1 MPKGPSKQPNNST
14 PVTVPTTS
22 NIAEVAKS
30 TADANKGVAV
40 PVLTNNIA
48 KDVSEQAKESKEASK
63 SITKDV
69 NSMMSDTKQVS
80 DQIAKKSDEVN
91 KSDKKSSNKSN
102 SVLATIST
110 VTHTLKEA
118 LKKIGSLKIKKS
130 QKKVTQ
136 VAFDLRD
143 MLDSIINVT
152 LDEDVVKMLY
162 DWKSMLEK
170 YDPQKPNSENSEKVE
185 GEMQQSEAQEN
196 LPFARLVN
204 SVVAI
209 FSCLNK
215 PIELINA
222 SKTGPIGV
230 MRFKVKT
237 AIMMGMIQDTIITAG
252 RMLGDEKVKGAITQ
266 IHEQSKIIPQALGC
280 LPTVISL
287 ASGDVEDDDSGGKGK
302 KGKSEG
308 GSDMSKIM
316 KYSATTILA
325 IHSLDKTSQRVIRL
339 LDSLRKVEDLDKLL
353 DQVPKLQNLM
363 KSTDTL
369 CADTIKTMSSLD
381 KLASKSIISRF
392 TTPIALGAIASYGGA
407 EKDAEGKETG
417 KRKLRGGIV
426 YHLKKI
432 QDSFSEINTSAISS
446 GIQKIQEIIDKI
458 QALYKSVHKLVVS
471 SVVISTLARV
481 YSKVIKLGFSRVRG
495 IIQDVANIFYPTNKE
510 VADAQTSE
518 DKTNEAPV
526 KVVENNELEMLKKT
540 YDPAKIDIVSVYF
553 DKLKILMENIM
564 PVVTQV
570 VKLGSMKKLI
580 LWGTDVFRAL
590 VTGIVDEAAELGKS
604 NTTKVLN
611 RAIINAKA
619 IGTFLWTLAKS
630 IFVLSTSVAMLVLTA
645 KLISSEWLSL
655 LLVGAF
661 MTGLLYAFYKL
672 ATADKLVNEGTKSL
686 TKLTIAVAV
695 LAGVVIALVLTSML
709 VRENWEG
716 LGYVALVLVGVVGV
730 VWALAAIHKKLG
742 QGVTSMHLIALG
754 VLILSLSVAVLCEVA
769 KTVAV
774 SWSSLGY
781 VAAVFGGVL
790 LATVILAATSNLIG
804 KGVIG
809 IIMISVGVLIL
820 SVAVGVLAGIA
831 SMITANW
838 EGFGYMAAT
847 LGIILGMFTLL
858 AVASPY
864 VLIASGVALVFSG
877 AALLLAG
884 AISAFVGLATK
895 LSKADIDTEGV
906 KKKTNSILNTFVG
919 KGGIVDII
927 DSIPILKLTRAT
939 IKTVQLSGIV
949 GCVGRMAKTLSK
961 IASLKFP
968 TEFDKNGKGTKY
980 HKMGANDFAEA
991 ASNGISIVSF
1001 FTAMFDDRPTTLTV
1015 GGKSV
1020 TIRPISMSALN
1031 KITLST
1037 RIKFGFLN
1045 GIVKSI
1051 GSMAST
1057 VASVA
1062 SLKVPIAWDKDGNP
1076 TEYEKI
1082 KDTDFTSAKERIVE
1096 LATFFTQ
1103 AIADASVTVQNVKK
1117 KNLKRIKLA
1126 LSAIEPVVGIV
1137 DTIKTLAEGT
1147 VPIYKEVNGQIEKD
1161 KDGNPVVTGYRRLS
1175 DWLPTAKTEIERN
1188 ITSIIT
1194 SVLDPISR
1202 ITSNDEMKKK
1212 LKAMKNFNEDYG
1224 ESIQDIINT
1233 VSSINASE
1241 KGAETF
1247 KKNVASVESLITKIN
1262 SADVSKLT
1270 RVRDMFKYISELSKS
1285 LNGNIDKLAKTI
1297 NDNLVVTLK
1306 DLKEVLEEV
1315 NETLDVDKGV
1325 KITQPTVANKAT
1337 PSNNNKKITA
1347 PTKPTVD
1354 VDALARKL
1362 DTVITQLNKLSGTI
1376 TTSGPQRAL
1385 KVTF

>member
-69 NSMMSDTKQVS
+69 SSMMSDTKQVS

-110 VTHTLKEA
+110 VTHTLEEA
-118 LKKIGSLKIKKS
+118 LKQIDSLNIKES
-130 QKKVTQ
+130 QNKVAQ
-136 VAFDLRD
+136 VAYDLRD
-143 MLDSIINVT
+143 LLDSIINIT
-152 LDEDVVKMLY
+152 LDESLIEMLN
-162 DWKSMLEK
+162 DWKNMLEK
-170 YDPQKPNSENSEKVE
+170 YDPQKPNSGDVEKE
-185 GEMQQSEAQEN
+185 LQQSEASEN
-196 LPFARLVN
+196 LPFARLIN
-204 SVVAI
+204 SIVAV

-222 SKTGPIGV
+222 SKTGPVGV
-230 MRFKVKT
+230 MKFKIKT
-237 AIMMGMIQDTIITAG
+237 AIMMGMISDTIVATG
-252 RMLGDEKVKGAITQ
+252 NMLSDKKVKSAIKQ
-266 IHEQSKIIPQALGC
+266 IHKQAEIIPQALEC
-280 LPTVISL
+280 LPTIVDL
-287 ASGDVEDDDSGGKGK
+287 ASGETNKDSKGN
-302 KGKSEG
+302 SA
-308 GSDMSKIM
+308 MKIM
-316 KYSATTILA
+316 KHSATTILA
-325 IHSLDKTSQRVIRL
+325 IRALKRSSQRIIGL
-339 LDSLRKVEDLDKLL
+339 LDSIRKVKDLDKLTR
-353 DQVPKLQNLM
+353 QVPKLQNLM
-363 KSTDTL
+363 ISTDTL
-369 CADTIKTMSSLD
+369 CVDATKTLSSLN
-381 KLASKSIISRF
+381 KLAGKSIVSRL
-392 TTPIALGAIASYGGA
+392 TTPIALGAIARYSGM
-407 EKDAEGKETG
+407 ERDDEGNETG
-417 KRKLRGGIV
+417 KKRLRGGIV
-426 YHLKKI
+426 YYLKKI
-432 QDSFSEINTSAISS
+432 QDSFTEINTSIISS
-446 GIQKIQEIIDKI
+446 GIQKIHKVIDNV
-458 QALYKSVHKLVVS
+458 QALYKSIHKLVVS
-471 SVVISTLARV
+471 SVVISTLAKV
-481 YSKVIKLGFSRVRG
+481 YSKVIKVGFSKVRG

-510 VADAQTSE
+510 VADAQTNE

-540 YDPAKIDIVSVYF
+540 YNPTKIGIVAVYF
-553 DKLKILMENIM
+553 DKLKVLIKNIVPTM
-564 PVVTQV
+564 IQV
-570 VKLGSMKKLI
+570 AKLGFMKRLVKR
-580 LWGTDVFRAL
+580 GTAAFRAL
-590 VTGIVDEAAELGKS
+590 VTGISEEAAELGKP

-611 RAIINAKA
+611 RAIVNAKS

-630 IFVLSTSVAMLVLTA
+630 IFVLSASVAMLVLTA
-645 KLISSEWLSL
+645 NMISSEWLSL

-661 MTGLLYAFYKL
+661 MTGLLYVFYKL
-672 ATADKLVNEGTKSL
+672 ATVDKLVNEGTKSL
-686 TKLTIAVAV
+686 TKLSLAVVV
-695 LAGVVIALVLTSML
+695 LAGTVTILVLTSML
-709 VRENWEG
+709 VRESWES
-716 LGYVALVLVGVVGV
+716 LGYVAAVFGGVLLVTL
-730 VWALAAIHKKLG
+730 ALAAAHKWFGK
-742 QGVTSMHLIALG
+742 GVESMLLVSLG
-754 VLILSLSVAVLCEVA
+754 VLILSLSVAVLCEIA

-790 LATVILAATSNLIG
+790 LATFILAATSNLIG

-838 EGFGYMAAT
+838 EGFGYMSAT
-847 LGIILGMFTLL
+847 LGIILGLFTLL

-884 AISAFVGLATK
+884 AIGAFVGLATK
-895 LSKADIDTEGV
+895 LSKAEIDTEGV

-968 TEFDKNGKGTKY
+968 TAFDKNGKGTKY
-980 HKMGANDFAEA
+980 HEMGANDFAEA

-1051 GSMAST
+1051 GGMAST

-1096 LATFFTQ
+1096 LATFFTK
-1103 AIADASVTVQNVKK
+1103 AIADASVTVENVKK

-1212 LKAMKNFNEDYG
+1212 LTAMKDFNGDYG

-1347 PTKPTVD
+1347 PAKPTVD

>member
-14 PVTVPTTS
+14 PVTIPTTS

-40 PVLTNNIA
+40 PILTNNIA

-69 NSMMSDTKQVS
+69 SSMMSDTKQVS

-110 VTHTLKEA
+110 VTHTLEEA
-118 LKKIGSLKIKKS
+118 LKQIDSLNIKES
-130 QKKVTQ
+130 QNKVAQ
-136 VAFDLRD
+136 VAYDLRD
-143 MLDSIINVT
+143 LLDSIINVT
-152 LDEDVVKMLY
+152 LDESLIEMLN
-162 DWKSMLEK
+162 DWKNMLEK
-170 YDPQKPNSENSEKVE
+170 YDPQKPNSGDVEKE
-185 GEMQQSEAQEN
+185 LQQSEASEN
-196 LPFARLVN
+196 LPFARLIN
-204 SVVAI
+204 SIVAV

-222 SKTGPIGV
+222 SKTGPAGV
-230 MRFKVKT
+230 MKFKIKT
-237 AIMMGMIQDTIITAG
+237 AIMMGMISDTIVATG
-252 RMLGDEKVKGAITQ
+252 NMLSDKKVKSAIKQ
-266 IHEQSKIIPQALGC
+266 IHKQAEIIPQALEC
-280 LPTVISL
+280 LPTIVDL
-287 ASGDVEDDDSGGKGK
+287 ASGETNKDSKGN
-302 KGKSEG
+302 SA
-308 GSDMSKIM
+308 MKIM
-316 KYSATTILA
+316 KHSATTILA
-325 IHSLDKTSQRVIRL
+325 IRALKRSSQRIIGL
-339 LDSLRKVEDLDKLL
+339 LDSIRKVKDLDKLTR
-353 DQVPKLQNLM
+353 QVPKLQSLM
-363 KSTDTL
+363 ISTDAL
-369 CADTIKTMSSLD
+369 CADTTKTLSSLN
-381 KLASKSIISRF
+381 KLAGKSIVSRL
-392 TTPIALGAIASYGGA
+392 TTPIALGAIARYSGM
-407 EKDAEGKETG
+407 EKDDEGNETG

-426 YHLKKI
+426 YYLKKI
-432 QDSFSEINTSAISS
+432 QDSFTEINTSIISS
-446 GIQKIQEIIDKI
+446 GIQKIHKVIDNV
-458 QALYKSVHKLVVS
+458 QALYKSIHKLVVS
-471 SVVISTLARV
+471 SVVISTLAKV
-481 YSKVIKLGFSRVRG
+481 YSKVIKVGFSKVRG

-540 YDPAKIDIVSVYF
+540 YNPTKIGIVAVYF
-553 DKLKILMENIM
+553 DKLKVLIKNIVPTM
-564 PVVTQV
+564 IQV
-570 VKLGSMKKLI
+570 AKLGFMKRLVKR
-580 LWGTDVFRAL
+580 GTAAFRAL
-590 VTGIVDEAAELGKS
+590 VTGIAEEAAELGKP

-611 RAIINAKA
+611 RAIVNAKS

-630 IFVLSTSVAMLVLTA
+630 ILVLSASVAMLVLTA
-645 KLISSEWLSL
+645 NMISSEWLSL

-661 MTGLLYAFYKL
+661 MTGLLYVFYKL
-672 ATADKLVNEGTKSL
+672 AIADKLVNEGTKSL
-686 TKLTIAVAV
+686 TKLSLAVVV
-695 LAGVVIALVLTSML
+695 LAGTVTILVLTSML
-709 VRENWEG
+709 VRESWES
-716 LGYVALVLVGVVGV
+716 LGYVAAVLGGVLLVTL
-730 VWALAAIHKKLG
+730 ALAAAHKWFGK
-742 QGVTSMHLIALG
+742 GVESMVLVSLG
-754 VLILSLSVAVLCEVA
+754 VLILSLSVAVLCEIA

-831 SMITANW
+831 SLITANW
-838 EGFGYMAAT
+838 EGFGYMSAT
-847 LGIILGMFTLL
+847 LGIILGLFTLL

-884 AISAFVGLATK
+884 AIGAFVGLATK
-895 LSKADIDTEGV
+895 LSKAEIDTEGV

-1051 GSMAST
+1051 GGMAST

-1076 TEYEKI
+1076 TEYEKLN
-1082 KDTDFTSAKERIVE
+1082 DTDFTSAKERIAE
-1096 LATFFTQ
+1096 LATFFTR
-1103 AIADASVTVQNVKK
+1103 AIADASVAVENVKK

-1161 KDGNPVVTGYRRLS
+1161 KDGNPVVTGYRKLS

-1212 LKAMKNFNEDYG
+1212 LSAMKDFNGEYG

>member
-110 VTHTLKEA
+110 VTNTLEEA
-118 LKKIGSLKIKKS
+118 LKQIDSLNIKES
-130 QKKVTQ
+130 QNKVAQ
-136 VAFDLRD
+136 VAYDLRD
-143 MLDSIINVT
+143 LLDSIINVT
-152 LDEDVVKMLY
+152 LDESLIEMLN
-162 DWKSMLEK
+162 DWKNMLEK
-170 YDPQKPNSENSEKVE
+170 YDPQKPNSGDVEKE
-185 GEMQQSEAQEN
+185 LQQSEASEN
-196 LPFARLVN
+196 LPFARLIN
-204 SVVAI
+204 SIVAV

-222 SKTGPIGV
+222 SKTGPAGV
-230 MRFKVKT
+230 MKFKIKT
-237 AIMMGMIQDTIITAG
+237 AIMMGMISDTIVATG
-252 RMLGDEKVKGAITQ
+252 NMLSDKKVKDAIKQ
-266 IHEQSKIIPQALGC
+266 IHKQAEIIPQALEC
-280 LPTVISL
+280 LPTIVDL
-287 ASGDVEDDDSGGKGK
+287 ASGESSKS
-302 KGKSEG
+302 SEG
-308 GSDMSKIM
+308 SSAMKIM
-316 KYSATTILA
+316 KHSATTILA
-325 IHSLDKTSQRVIRL
+325 IRALKRSSQRIIGL
-339 LDSLRKVEDLDKLL
+339 LDSIRKVKDLDKLTR
-353 DQVPKLQNLM
+353 QVPKLQSLM
-363 KSTDTL
+363 VATDALCVDTTKTL
-369 CADTIKTMSSLD
+369 SSLN
-381 KLASKSIISRF
+381 KLAGKSIVSRL
-392 TTPIALGAIASYGGA
+392 TTPIALGAIARYSGM
-407 EKDAEGKETG
+407 EKDDEGNETS

-426 YHLKKI
+426 YYLKKI
-432 QDSFSEINTSAISS
+432 QDSFTEINTSIISS
-446 GIQKIQEIIDKI
+446 GIQKIHKVIDNV
-458 QALYKSVHKLVVS
+458 QQLYKSIHKLVVS
-471 SVVISTLARV
+471 SVVISTLAKV
-481 YSKVIKLGFSRVRG
+481 YSKVIKVGFSKVRG

-540 YDPAKIDIVSVYF
+540 YNPAKIGIVAVYF
-553 DKLKILMENIM
+553 DKLKVLIKNIVPTM
-564 PVVTQV
+564 TQIA
-570 VKLGSMKKLI
+570 KLGFMKRLVKR
-580 LWGTDVFRAL
+580 GTAAFRAL
-590 VTGIVDEAAELGKS
+590 VTGISEEAAELGKP
-604 NTTKVLN
+604 NTNKVLN
-611 RAIINAKA
+611 RAIVNAKV
-619 IGTFLWTLAKS
+619 IGTFLWTLSKS
-630 IFVLSTSVAMLVLTA
+630 ILVLSASVVLLVLTA

-655 LLVGAF
+655 LVVGAF

-672 ATADKLVNEGTKSL
+672 ATTSKIINKGTKSL
-686 TKLTIAVAV
+686 TKLSLAVMV
-695 LAGVVIALVLTSML
+695 LAGTVTILVLTSML

-730 VWALAAIHKKLG
+730 VWTLAAIHKKLG

-754 VLILSLSVAVLCEVA
+754 VLILSLSVAVLCEIA

-781 VAAVFGGVL
+781 VAAVLGGVL
-790 LATVILAATSNLIG
+790 LVTLALAAIHKKLG
-804 KGVIG
+804 QGVIG

-877 AALLLAG
+877 TALLLAG
-884 AISAFVGLATK
+884 AIGAFVGLATK
-895 LSKADIDTEGV
+895 LSKAEIDTEGV

-991 ASNGISIVSF
+991 ASNGISVVSF

-1212 LKAMKNFNEDYG
+1212 LKAMKDFNGDYG

>member
-69 NSMMSDTKQVS
+69 SSMMSDTKQVS

-110 VTHTLKEA
+110 VTNTLKEA

-162 DWKSMLEK
+162 DWKNMLEK
-170 YDPQKPNSENSEKVE
+170 YDPQKPNSEKVE

-204 SVVAI
+204 SVVAV

-230 MRFKVKT
+230 MKFKVKT

-252 RMLGDEKVKGAITQ
+252 RMLGDEKVKSAITQ

-287 ASGDVEDDDSGGKGK
+287 ASGDVEDDDGGGKGK
-302 KGKSEG
+302 KGKDSKGG
-308 GSDMSKIM
+308 GSDISKIM
-316 KYSATTILA
+316 KYSATVYLA

-339 LDSLRKVEDLDKLL
+339 LDSLRKVEDLDKLI

-363 KSTDTL
+363 KSTDAL
-369 CADTIKTMSSLD
+369 CVDTIKTMSSLD

-392 TTPIALGAIASYGGA
+392 TTPIALGAIASYGGM

-458 QALYKSVHKLVVS
+458 QTLYKSVHKLVVS

-540 YDPAKIDIVSVYF
+540 YDPAKVDIVSVYF
-553 DKLKILMENIM
+553 DKLKILMKNIM

-580 LWGTDVFRAL
+580 LWGTGAFISL
-590 VTGIVDEAAELGKS
+590 VNGITIKAAKLGSPLKTGIFI
-604 NTTKVLN
+604 
-611 RAIINAKA
+611 RAIANAKM
-619 IGTFLWTLAKS
+619 ISLFLWTLSKS
-630 IFVLSTSVAMLVLTA
+630 IFVLATSVAMLVLTA
-645 KLISSEWLSL
+645 KLIGSELDSL
-655 LLVGAF
+655 LLVGLF
-661 MTGLLYAFYKL
+661 FGGVLYGFYQL
-672 ATADKLVNEGTKSL
+672 ATTSKIIGMGLRTI
-686 TKLTIAVAV
+686 TKLTTAVAV

-730 VWALAAIHKKLG
+730 AWALAAIHKKLG

-754 VLILSLSVAVLCEVA
+754 VLILSLAVAVLCEVA

-790 LATVILAATSNLIG
+790 LATVILAAASKWIG

-831 SMITANW
+831 SLITANW

-847 LGIILGMFTLL
+847 LGIILGLFTLL

-884 AISAFVGLATK
+884 AIGAFVGLATK
-895 LSKADIDTEGV
+895 LSKAEIDTEGV

-968 TEFDKNGKGTKY
+968 TAFDKNGRGTKY
-980 HKMGANDFAEA
+980 HEMGANDFAEA

-1051 GSMAST
+1051 GGMAST

-1076 TEYEKI
+1076 TEYKKI
-1082 KDTDFTSAKERIVE
+1082 SDTDFTSAKERIAE
-1096 LATFFTQ
+1096 LTTFFTK

-1194 SVLDPISR
+1194 SVLDPISN

-1212 LKAMKNFNEDYG
+1212 LKAMKDFNGEYG

-1315 NETLDVDKGV
+1315 NDTIDADKGV

>member
-1 MPKGPSKQPNNST
+1 M
-14 PVTVPTTS
+14 TVPTTS

-40 PVLTNNIA
+40 PILTNNIA

-110 VTHTLKEA
+110 VTNTLEEA
-118 LKKIGSLKIKKS
+118 LKQIDSLDIKGS
-130 QKKVTQ
+130 QKKVAQ
-136 VAFDLRD
+136 VAYDLRD
-143 MLDSIINVT
+143 LLDSIINVV
-152 LDEDVVKMLY
+152 LDESLIEMLN
-162 DWKSMLEK
+162 DWENMLEK
-170 YDPQKPNSENSEKVE
+170 YDPQKPNSGDIEKE
-185 GEMQQSEAQEN
+185 LQQSEASEN
-196 LPFARLVN
+196 LPFARLIN
-204 SVVAI
+204 SIVAV

-222 SKTGPIGV
+222 SKTGPAGV
-230 MRFKVKT
+230 MKFKIKT
-237 AIMMGMIQDTIITAG
+237 AIMMGMISDTIVATG
-252 RMLGDEKVKGAITQ
+252 NMLSDKKVKGAIAQ
-266 IHEQSKIIPQALGC
+266 IHEQSKIIPQALEC
-280 LPTVISL
+280 LPTLVDL
-287 ASGDVEDDDSGGKGK
+287 ASGESSNGGKG
-302 KGKSEG
+302 GSE
-308 GSDMSKIM
+308 MKIM
-316 KYSATTILA
+316 RYSATTILA
-325 IHSLDKTSQRVIRL
+325 IQALNRSSQRIIGL
-339 LDSLRKVEDLDKLL
+339 LDSIRKVENLDKLTR
-353 DQVPKLQNLM
+353 QVPKLQNLM
-363 KSTDTL
+363 VATDALCTDT
-369 CADTIKTMSSLD
+369 TKTLSSLN
-381 KLASKSIISRF
+381 KLAGRSIISRL
-392 TTPIALGAIASYGGA
+392 TTPIALGAIARYSGM
-407 EKDAEGKETG
+407 EKDDEGNETS

-432 QDSFSEINTSAISS
+432 QDSFSEINTSIISS
-446 GIQKIQEIIDKI
+446 GIQKIQGVIDNI
-458 QALYKSVHKLVVS
+458 QQLYKSIHKLVVS
-471 SVVISTLARV
+471 SVVISTLAKV
-481 YSKVIKLGFSRVRG
+481 YSKVIKVGFSKVRG

-510 VADAQTSE
+510 VADAQTNE
-518 DKTNEAPV
+518 DKTNEAPI
-526 KVVENNELEMLKKT
+526 KVVENNEIEMLKKT
-540 YDPAKIDIVSVYF
+540 YDPAKIGIVAVYF
-553 DKLKILMENIM
+553 DKLKVLMKNIVPTM
-564 PVVTQV
+564 TQIA
-570 VKLGSMKKLI
+570 KLGFMKRLVKRGI
-580 LWGTDVFRAL
+580 DAFRAL
-590 VTGIVDEAAELGKS
+590 VTGIAAEAAELGKP
-604 NTTKVLN
+604 NTSKVLN
-611 RAIINAKA
+611 RAIVNAKA
-619 IGTFLWTLAKS
+619 IGTFLWTLSKS
-630 IFVLSTSVAMLVLTA
+630 ILVLSASVVLLVLTA
-645 KLISSEWLSL
+645 NLISSEWLSL

-672 ATADKLVNEGTKSL
+672 ATAKKLVNEGMKSL
-686 TKLTIAVAV
+686 SKLSLAVVV
-695 LAGVVIALVLTSML
+695 LAGTVTILVLTSML
-709 VRENWEG
+709 VRESWES
-716 LGYVALVLVGVVGV
+716 LGYVAAVLGGVLIVTLALVAAHKWFGKGVESMVLV
-730 VWALAAIHKKLG
+730 
-742 QGVTSMHLIALG
+742 SLG

-781 VAAVFGGVL
+781 VAVVFGGVL
-790 LATVILAATSNLIG
+790 LATVILAATSNLIS

-838 EGFGYMAAT
+838 EGFGYMSAT
-847 LGIILGMFTLL
+847 LGIILGLFTLL

-884 AISAFVGLATK
+884 AIGAFVGLATK
-895 LSKADIDTEGV
+895 LSKAEIDTEGV

-949 GCVGRMAKTLSK
+949 GCVGRMAKTLSE

-968 TEFDKNGKGTKY
+968 TEFDNNGRGTKY

-1051 GSMAST
+1051 GGMAST

-1076 TEYEKI
+1076 TEYKKI
-1082 KDTDFTSAKERIVE
+1082 SDTDFTSAKERIVE
-1096 LATFFTQ
+1096 LATFFTK

-1212 LKAMKNFNEDYG
+1212 LKAMKDFNGEYG

>member
-69 NSMMSDTKQVS
+69 SSMMSDTKQVS

-170 YDPQKPNSENSEKVE
+170 YDPQKPNSEKVE
-185 GEMQQSEAQEN
+185 GELQQSEAQEN

-204 SVVAI
+204 SVIAV

-230 MRFKVKT
+230 MKFKVKT
-237 AIMMGMIQDTIITAG
+237 AIMMGMISDTIVATG
-252 RMLGDEKVKGAITQ
+252 NMLSDKKVKDAITQ

-280 LPTVISL
+280 LPTMISL
-287 ASGDVEDDDSGGKGK
+287 ASGDVEDDDSGSKGK
-302 KGKSEG
+302 KGKGEG
-308 GSDMSKIM
+308 VSDMSKIM
-316 KYSATTILA
+316 KYSATVYLA
-325 IHSLDKTSQRVIRL
+325 IYSLDKTSQRVIRL
-339 LDSLRKVEDLDKLL
+339 LDSLRKVEDLDKLTG
-353 DQVPKLQNLM
+353 QVPKLQNLM
-363 KSTDTL
+363 KSTDAL
-369 CADTIKTMSSLD
+369 CMDTIKTMSSLD

-417 KRKLRGGIV
+417 KRRLRGGIV

-432 QDSFSEINTSAISS
+432 QDSFTEINTSAISS

-458 QALYKSVHKLVVS
+458 QTLYKSVHKLVVS

-481 YSKVIKLGFSRVRG
+481 YSKVIKVGFSRVRG

-510 VADAQTSE
+510 VADAQTNE

-553 DKLKILMENIM
+553 DKLKILMKNII

-580 LWGTDVFRAL
+580 LWGTGAFISL
-590 VTGIVDEAAELGKS
+590 VNGITIKAAKLGSPLKTGIFI
-604 NTTKVLN
+604 
-611 RAIINAKA
+611 RAIANAKM
-619 IGTFLWTLAKS
+619 ISLFLWTLSKS
-630 IFVLSTSVAMLVLTA
+630 IFVLSVSVAMLVLTA
-645 KLISSEWLSL
+645 KLISSELDSL
-655 LLVGAF
+655 LLVGLF
-661 MTGLLYAFYKL
+661 FGGVLYGFYQL
-672 ATADKLVNEGTKSL
+672 ATTSKIIGIGLRTI
-686 TKLTIAVAV
+686 TKLTTAVAV

-742 QGVTSMHLIALG
+742 QGITSMHLIALG

-790 LATVILAATSNLIG
+790 LATFILAATSNLIG

-838 EGFGYMAAT
+838 EGFGYMTAT
-847 LGIILGMFTLL
+847 LGIILGLFTLL

-884 AISAFVGLATK
+884 AIGAFVGLATK
-895 LSKADIDTEGV
+895 LSKAEIDTEGV

-968 TEFDKNGKGTKY
+968 TAFDKNGKGTKY

-1037 RIKFGFLN
+1037 RIKFGLLN

-1051 GSMAST
+1051 GGMAST

-1076 TEYEKI
+1076 TQYEKI
-1082 KDTDFTSAKERIVE
+1082 NDTDFTSAKERIAE
-1096 LATFFTQ
+1096 LATFFTK

-1194 SVLDPISR
+1194 SVLDPISN
-1202 ITSNDEMKKK
+1202 ITSNSDMKKK

>member
-40 PVLTNNIA
+40 PILTNNIA

-110 VTHTLKEA
+110 VTNTLEEA
-118 LKKIGSLKIKKS
+118 LKQIDSLDIKGS
-130 QKKVTQ
+130 QKKVAQ
-136 VAFDLRD
+136 VAYDLRD
-143 MLDSIINVT
+143 LLDSIINVV
-152 LDEDVVKMLY
+152 LDESLIEMLN
-162 DWKSMLEK
+162 DWENMLEK
-170 YDPQKPNSENSEKVE
+170 YDPQKPNSGDIEKE
-185 GEMQQSEAQEN
+185 LQQSEASEN
-196 LPFARLVN
+196 LPFARLIN
-204 SVVAI
+204 SIVAV

-222 SKTGPIGV
+222 SKTGPAGV
-230 MRFKVKT
+230 MKFKIKT
-237 AIMMGMIQDTIITAG
+237 AIMMGMISDTIVATG
-252 RMLGDEKVKGAITQ
+252 NMLSDKKVKGAIKQ
-266 IHEQSKIIPQALGC
+266 IHKQAEIIPQALEC
-280 LPTVISL
+280 LPTLVDL
-287 ASGDVEDDDSGGKGK
+287 ASGETNKDSKGN
-302 KGKSEG
+302 SA
-308 GSDMSKIM
+308 MKIM
-316 KYSATTILA
+316 KHSATTILA
-325 IHSLDKTSQRVIRL
+325 IQALKRSSQRIIGL
-339 LDSLRKVEDLDKLL
+339 LDSIRKVENLDKLTR
-353 DQVPKLQNLM
+353 QVPKLQNLM
-363 KSTDTL
+363 VATDALCVDTTKTL
-369 CADTIKTMSSLD
+369 SSLD
-381 KLASKSIISRF
+381 KLAGKSIISRL
-392 TTPIALGAIASYGGA
+392 TTPIALGAIARYGSM
-407 EKDAEGKETG
+407 EDDEGNETG

-432 QDSFSEINTSAISS
+432 QDSFSEINTSIISS
-446 GIQKIQEIIDKI
+446 GIQKIQGVIDSI
-458 QALYKSVHKLVVS
+458 QQLYKSIHKLLAS
-471 SVVISTLARV
+471 SVVISTLAKV
-481 YSKVIKLGFSRVRG
+481 YSKVIKLGFSKVRG

-510 VADAQTSE
+510 VADAQTNE
-518 DKTNEAPV
+518 DKTNEAPI
-526 KVVENNELEMLKKT
+526 KVVENNEIEMLKKT
-540 YDPAKIDIVSVYF
+540 YDPAKIGIVAVYF
-553 DKLKILMENIM
+553 DKLKVLMKNIVPTM
-564 PVVTQV
+564 TQIA
-570 VKLGSMKKLI
+570 KLGFMKRLVKRGI
-580 LWGTDVFRAL
+580 DAFRAL
-590 VTGIVDEAAELGKS
+590 VTGIAAEAAELGKP
-604 NTTKVLN
+604 NTSKVLN
-611 RAIINAKA
+611 RAIVNAKA
-619 IGTFLWTLAKS
+619 IGTFLWTLSKS
-630 IFVLSTSVAMLVLTA
+630 ILVLSASVVLLVLTA
-645 KLISSEWLSL
+645 NLISSEWLSL

-672 ATADKLVNEGTKSL
+672 ATAKKLVNEGMKSL
-686 TKLTIAVAV
+686 SKLSLAVVV
-695 LAGVVIALVLTSML
+695 LAGTVTILVLTSML
-709 VRENWEG
+709 VRESWES
-716 LGYVALVLVGVVGV
+716 LGYVAAVLGGVLIVTL
-730 VWALAAIHKKLG
+730 ALAAAHKWFGK
-742 QGVTSMHLIALG
+742 GVESMVLVSLG

-781 VAAVFGGVL
+781 VAVVFGGVL
-790 LATVILAATSNLIG
+790 LATVILAATSNLIS

-838 EGFGYMAAT
+838 EGFGYMSAT
-847 LGIILGMFTLL
+847 LGIILGLFTLL

-884 AISAFVGLATK
+884 AIGAFVGLATK
-895 LSKADIDTEGV
+895 LSKAEIDTEGV

-968 TEFDKNGKGTKY
+968 TEFDNNGRGTKY

-1051 GSMAST
+1051 GGMAST

-1062 SLKVPIAWDKDGNP
+1062 SLKVPIAWDRDGNP
-1076 TEYEKI
+1076 TQYEKI
-1082 KDTDFTSAKERIVE
+1082 NDTDFTSAKERIVE
-1096 LATFFTQ
+1096 LATFFTK

-1212 LKAMKNFNEDYG
+1212 LSAMKDFNGEYG

-1270 RVRDMFKYISELSKS
+1270 RVRDMFKYISQLSKS

>member
-30 TADANKGVAV
+30 TADANKGVVV

-48 KDVSEQAKESKEASK
+48 KGVSEQAKESKEASK

-110 VTHTLKEA
+110 VTNTLEEA
-118 LKKIGSLKIKKS
+118 LKQIDSLDIKGS
-130 QKKVTQ
+130 QKKVAQ
-136 VAFDLRD
+136 VAYDLRD
-143 MLDSIINVT
+143 LLDSIINVV
-152 LDEDVVKMLY
+152 LDESVIEMLN
-162 DWKSMLEK
+162 DWENMLEK
-170 YDPQKPNSENSEKVE
+170 YDPQKPNSGDVEKE
-185 GEMQQSEAQEN
+185 LQQSEASEN
-196 LPFARLVN
+196 LPFARLIN
-204 SVVAI
+204 SIVAV

-222 SKTGPIGV
+222 SKTGPAGV
-230 MRFKVKT
+230 MKFKIKT
-237 AIMMGMIQDTIITAG
+237 AIMMGMISDTIVATG
-252 RMLGDEKVKGAITQ
+252 NMLSDKKVKSAIKQ
-266 IHEQSKIIPQALGC
+266 IHKQAEIIPQALEC
-280 LPTVISL
+280 LPAIVDL
-287 ASGDVEDDDSGGKGK
+287 ASGESSKDSKGN
-302 KGKSEG
+302 SA
-308 GSDMSKIM
+308 MKIM
-316 KYSATTILA
+316 KHSTTTILA
-325 IHSLDKTSQRVIRL
+325 IRALKSSSQRIIGL
-339 LDSLRKVEDLDKLL
+339 LDSIRKVKDLDKLTR
-353 DQVPKLQNLM
+353 QVPKLQSLM
-363 KSTDTL
+363 ISTDALCTDTTKTL
-369 CADTIKTMSSLD
+369 SSLN
-381 KLASKSIISRF
+381 KLAGKSIISRL
-392 TTPIALGAIASYGGA
+392 TTPIALGAIARYGGM
-407 EKDAEGKETG
+407 EEDDEGNETG
-417 KRKLRGGIV
+417 KRKLRGGII

-432 QDSFSEINTSAISS
+432 QDSFSEISTSIISS
-446 GIQKIQEIIDKI
+446 GIQKIQGVIDNI
-458 QALYKSVHKLVVS
+458 QLLYKSIHKLVAS
-471 SVVISTLARV
+471 SIVISTLARV
-481 YSKVIKLGFSRVRG
+481 YSKVIKVGFSKVRG

-510 VADAQTSE
+510 VADAQTNE
-518 DKTNEAPV
+518 DKVNEAPV

-540 YDPAKIDIVSVYF
+540 YDPAKIGIVAVYF
-553 DKLKILMENIM
+553 DKLKVLMKNIVPTM
-564 PVVTQV
+564 TQIA
-570 VKLGSMKKLI
+570 KLGFMKRLVKR
-580 LWGTDVFRAL
+580 GVDAFRAL

-611 RAIINAKA
+611 RAIVNAKA
-619 IGTFLWTLAKS
+619 IGTFLWTLSKS
-630 IFVLSTSVAMLVLTA
+630 ILVLSTSVAMLVLTA
-645 KLISSEWLSL
+645 NLISSEWLSL

-686 TKLTIAVAV
+686 TKLSLAVMV
-695 LAGVVIALVLTSML
+695 LAGTVTILVLTSIL
-709 VRENWEG
+709 VRESWES
-716 LGYVALVLVGVVGV
+716 LGYVAAVLGGVLLITL
-730 VWALAAIHKKLG
+730 ALAAAHKWFGK
-742 QGVTSMHLIALG
+742 GVESMVLVSLG
-754 VLILSLSVAVLCEVA
+754 VLILSLSVAILCEIA

-790 LATVILAATSNLIG
+790 LATFILAATSNLIG

-838 EGFGYMAAT
+838 EGFGYMTAT
-847 LGIILGMFTLL
+847 LGIILGLFTLL

-884 AISAFVGLATK
+884 AIGAFVGLATK

-1051 GSMAST
+1051 GGMAST

-1194 SVLDPISR
+1194 SVLDPISN
-1202 ITSNDEMKKK
+1202 ITSNSDMKKK
-1212 LKAMKNFNEDYG
+1212 LKAMKDFNEDYG

>member
-40 PVLTNNIA
+40 PILTNNIA

-110 VTHTLKEA
+110 VTNTLEEA
-118 LKKIGSLKIKKS
+118 LKQIDSLDIKGS
-130 QKKVTQ
+130 QKKVAQ
-136 VAFDLRD
+136 VAYDLRD
-143 MLDSIINVT
+143 LLDSIINVV
-152 LDEDVVKMLY
+152 LDESLIEMLN
-162 DWKSMLEK
+162 DWENMLEK
-170 YDPQKPNSENSEKVE
+170 YDPQKPNSGDVEKE
-185 GEMQQSEAQEN
+185 LQQSEASEN
-196 LPFARLVN
+196 LPFARLIN
-204 SVVAI
+204 SIVAV

-222 SKTGPIGV
+222 SKTGPAGV
-230 MRFKVKT
+230 MKFKIKT
-237 AIMMGMIQDTIITAG
+237 AIMMGMISDTIVATG
-252 RMLGDEKVKGAITQ
+252 NMLSDKKVKSAIKQ
-266 IHEQSKIIPQALGC
+266 IHKQAEIIPQALEC
-280 LPTVISL
+280 LPTLVDL
-287 ASGDVEDDDSGGKGK
+287 ASGESSSGGKGN
-302 KGKSEG
+302 SV
-308 GSDMSKIM
+308 MKIM
-316 KYSATTILA
+316 RYSATTILA
-325 IHSLDKTSQRVIRL
+325 IQALKSSSQRIIGL
-339 LDSLRKVEDLDKLL
+339 LDSIRKVENLDKLTR
-353 DQVPKLQNLM
+353 QVPKLQNLM
-363 KSTDTL
+363 VATDALCVDTTKTL
-369 CADTIKTMSSLD
+369 SSLD
-381 KLASKSIISRF
+381 KLAGKSIISRL
-392 TTPIALGAIASYGGA
+392 TTPIALGAIARYGSM
-407 EKDAEGKETG
+407 EDDEGNETG

-432 QDSFSEINTSAISS
+432 QDSFSEISASVISS
-446 GIQKIQEIIDKI
+446 GIQKIRGVIDNI
-458 QALYKSVHKLVVS
+458 QQLYKSIHKLVAS
-471 SVVISTLARV
+471 SVVISTLAKV
-481 YSKVIKLGFSRVRG
+481 YSKVIKVGFSKVRG

-510 VADAQTSE
+510 VADAQTNE

-540 YDPAKIDIVSVYF
+540 YDPTKIGIVAVYF
-553 DKLKILMENIM
+553 DKLKVLMKNIVPTM
-564 PVVTQV
+564 TQIA
-570 VKLGSMKKLI
+570 KLGFMKRLVKR
-580 LWGTDVFRAL
+580 GVDAFRAL
-590 VTGIVDEAAELGKS
+590 VTGIANEAAELGKP

-611 RAIINAKA
+611 RAIVNAKA
-619 IGTFLWTLAKS
+619 IGTFLWTLSKS
-630 IFVLSTSVAMLVLTA
+630 ILVLSASVVLLVLTA
-645 KLISSEWLSL
+645 SLISSEWLSL

-672 ATADKLVNEGTKSL
+672 ATTNKVINEGVKSL
-686 TKLTIAVAV
+686 TKLSLAVVV
-695 LAGVVIALVLTSML
+695 LAGAVTILVLTSML
-709 VRENWEG
+709 VRESWES
-716 LGYVALVLVGVVGV
+716 LGYVAAVLGGVLLVTL
-730 VWALAAIHKKLG
+730 ALAAAHKWFGK
-742 QGVTSMHLIALG
+742 GVESMVLVSLG
-754 VLILSLSVAVLCEVA
+754 VLILSLSVAVLCEIA

-774 SWSSLGY
+774 SWESLKY
-781 VAAVFGGVL
+781 VAAVLGGVL
-790 LATVILAATSNLIG
+790 LVTLALAAAHKWIS

-831 SMITANW
+831 SLITANW

-847 LGIILGMFTLL
+847 LGIILGLFTLL

-884 AISAFVGLATK
+884 AIGAFVGLATK
-895 LSKADIDTEGV
+895 LSKAEIDTEGV

-939 IKTVQLSGIV
+939 MKAVELTGIV
-949 GCVGRMAKTLSK
+949 KCVGSMAKTLSK

-980 HKMGANDFAEA
+980 HEMGANDFAEA

-1001 FTAMFDDRPTTLTV
+1001 FTSMFDDRPTTLTV

-1051 GSMAST
+1051 GGMAST

-1076 TEYEKI
+1076 TEYKKI
-1082 KDTDFTSAKERIVE
+1082 SDTDFTSAKERIAE
-1096 LATFFTQ
+1096 LATFFTK

-1212 LKAMKNFNEDYG
+1212 LKAMKDFNGEYG

-1315 NETLDVDKGV
+1315 NDTIDADKGV

>member
-14 PVTVPTTS
+14 PMTVPTTS

-136 VAFDLRD
+136 VAYDLRD

-170 YDPQKPNSENSEKVE
+170 YDPQKPNNEKVE

-204 SVVAI
+204 SVVAV

-222 SKTGPIGV
+222 SKTGPV
-230 MRFKVKT
+230 SAMKFKIKT
-237 AIMMGMIQDTIITAG
+237 AIMMGMIQDTIITTG
-252 RMLGDEKVKGAITQ
+252 KMLGDEKVKGAITQ

-280 LPTVISL
+280 LPTMISL

-302 KGKSEG
+302 KGKGGG

-325 IHSLDKTSQRVIRL
+325 IQALKRSSQRIIEL
-339 LDSLRKVEDLDKLL
+339 LDSLRKVEDLDKLTE
-353 DQVPKLQNLM
+353 QVPKLQSLM
-363 KSTDTL
+363 KSTDAL

-381 KLASKSIISRF
+381 KLASKSIVSRF
-392 TTPIALGAIASYGGA
+392 TTPIALGAIASYGGM

-432 QDSFSEINTSAISS
+432 QDSFNEINTSAISS

-458 QALYKSVHKLVVS
+458 QTLYKSVHKLVVS
-471 SVVISTLARV
+471 SVVISTLAKV
-481 YSKVIKLGFSRVRG
+481 YSKVIKVGFSRVKG

-510 VADAQTSE
+510 VADAQSSE

-526 KVVENNELEMLKKT
+526 NVVENSELEMLKKT
-540 YDPAKIDIVSVYF
+540 YDPAKVDIVSVYF
-553 DKLKILMENIM
+553 DKLKILMNNIM
-564 PVVTQV
+564 PIVTQV
-570 VKLGSMKKLI
+570 VKLGSIKKLVE
-580 LWGTDVFRAL
+580 WGTDAFRVV
-590 VTGIVDEAAELGKS
+590 VTGIADEAAKLGKP

-611 RAIINAKA
+611 RAIVNTKMISL
-619 IGTFLWTLAKS
+619 FLWTLAKS
-630 IFVLSTSVAMLVLTA
+630 IFVLSVSVAMLVLTA
-645 KLISSEWLSL
+645 KLISSELDSL
-655 LLVGAF
+655 LLVGLF
-661 MTGLLYAFYKL
+661 FGGVLYGFYQL
-672 ATADKLVNEGTKSL
+672 ATADKIIGMGLRTI
-686 TKLTIAVAV
+686 TKLTTAVAV
-695 LAGVVIALVLTSML
+695 LAGVVITLVLTSML

-730 VWALAAIHKKLG
+730 VWALATIHRKLG

-754 VLILSLSVAVLCEVA
+754 VLILSLSVAVLCEIA

-838 EGFGYMAAT
+838 EGFGYMSAT
-847 LGIILGMFTLL
+847 LGIILGLFTLL

-884 AISAFVGLATK
+884 AIGAFVGLATK
-895 LSKADIDTEGV
+895 LSKAEIDTEGV

-968 TEFDKNGKGTKY
+968 TAFDKNGKGIKY
-980 HKMGANDFAEA
+980 HEMGANDFAEA

-1051 GSMAST
+1051 GGMAST

-1076 TEYEKI
+1076 TEYKKI
-1082 KDTDFTSAKERIVE
+1082 SDTDFTSAKERIAE
-1096 LATFFTQ
+1096 LATFFTK

-1212 LKAMKNFNEDYG
+1212 LKVMKDFNEDYG

>member
-30 TADANKGVAV
+30 TADANKSVAV

-110 VTHTLKEA
+110 VTNTLEEA
-118 LKKIGSLKIKKS
+118 LKQIDSLDIKGS
-130 QKKVTQ
+130 QKKVAQ
-136 VAFDLRD
+136 VAYDLRD
-143 MLDSIINVT
+143 LLDSIINVV
-152 LDEDVVKMLY
+152 LDESVIEMLN
-162 DWKSMLEK
+162 DWENMLEK
-170 YDPQKPNSENSEKVE
+170 YDPQKPNSGDIEKE
-185 GEMQQSEAQEN
+185 LQQSEASEN
-196 LPFARLVN
+196 LPFARLIN
-204 SVVAI
+204 SIVAV

-222 SKTGPIGV
+222 SKTGPAGV
-230 MRFKVKT
+230 MKFKIKT
-237 AIMMGMIQDTIITAG
+237 AIMMGMISDTIVATG
-252 RMLGDEKVKGAITQ
+252 NMLSDKKVKGAIKQ
-266 IHEQSKIIPQALGC
+266 IHKQAEIIPQALEC
-280 LPTVISL
+280 LPTIVDL
-287 ASGDVEDDDSGGKGK
+287 ASGESSNGGKG
-302 KGKSEG
+302 
-308 GSDMSKIM
+308 GSVMKIM
-316 KYSATTILA
+316 KHSATTILA
-325 IHSLDKTSQRVIRL
+325 IRALKSSSQRIIGL
-339 LDSLRKVEDLDKLL
+339 LDSIRKVKDLDKLTR
-353 DQVPKLQNLM
+353 QVPKLQNLM
-363 KSTDTL
+363 ISTDALCTDTTKTL
-369 CADTIKTMSSLD
+369 SSLN
-381 KLASKSIISRF
+381 KLAGKSIISRL
-392 TTPIALGAIASYGGA
+392 TTPITLGAIARYGDM
-407 EKDAEGKETG
+407 EEDDEGNETG

-432 QDSFSEINTSAISS
+432 QDSFSEISTSIISS
-446 GIQKIQEIIDKI
+446 GIQKIQGVIDNI
-458 QALYKSVHKLVVS
+458 QQLYKSIHKLVAS
-471 SVVISTLARV
+471 SIVISTLAKV
-481 YSKVIKLGFSRVRG
+481 YSKVIKLGFSKVRG

-518 DKTNEAPV
+518 DKVNEAPV

-540 YDPAKIDIVSVYF
+540 YDPAKIGIVAVYF
-553 DKLKILMENIM
+553 DKLKVLMKNIIPTM
-564 PVVTQV
+564 TQIA
-570 VKLGSMKKLI
+570 KLGFMKRLVKR
-580 LWGTDVFRAL
+580 GTDAFRAL
-590 VTGIVDEAAELGKS
+590 VTGIVDEAAKLGKS

-645 KLISSEWLSL
+645 KLIGSELDSL
-655 LLVGAF
+655 LLVGLF
-661 MTGLLYAFYKL
+661 FGGVLYGFYRL
-672 ATADKLVNEGTKSL
+672 ATTSKIIGIGLRTI
-686 TKLTIAVAV
+686 TKLTTAVAV

-754 VLILSLSVAVLCEVA
+754 VLILSLSVAVLCEIA
-769 KTVAV
+769 RTVAV

-790 LATVILAATSNLIG
+790 LATLALAAIHKKLG
-804 KGVIG
+804 QGVIG

-838 EGFGYMAAT
+838 EGFGYMTAT
-847 LGIILGMFTLL
+847 LGIILGLFTLL

-1082 KDTDFTSAKERIVE
+1082 KDTDFTSAKERIAE

-1212 LKAMKNFNEDYG
+1212 LKAMKDFNGDYG

>member
-14 PVTVPTTS
+14 PVTIPTTS

-69 NSMMSDTKQVS
+69 SSMMSDTKQVS

-170 YDPQKPNSENSEKVE
+170 YDPQKPNSEKVE
-185 GEMQQSEAQEN
+185 GELQQSEASEN

-204 SVVAI
+204 SVVAV

-230 MRFKVKT
+230 MKFKIKT

-280 LPTVISL
+280 LPTMISL

-302 KGKSEG
+302 KGKSG
-308 GSDMSKIM
+308 GGGDMSKIM

-325 IHSLDKTSQRVIRL
+325 IHSLDKTSQRIIGL

-363 KSTDTL
+363 KSTDAL

-432 QDSFSEINTSAISS
+432 QDSFTEINTSAISS

-458 QALYKSVHKLVVS
+458 QTLYKSVHKLVVS

-481 YSKVIKLGFSRVRG
+481 YSKVIKVGFSRVRG

-540 YDPAKIDIVSVYF
+540 YDPAKVDIVSVYF
-553 DKLKILMENIM
+553 DKLKILMKNIM

-580 LWGTDVFRAL
+580 LWGTGAFISL
-590 VTGIVDEAAELGKS
+590 VNGITIKAAKLGSPLKTGIFI
-604 NTTKVLN
+604 
-611 RAIINAKA
+611 RAIANAKM
-619 IGTFLWTLAKS
+619 ISLFLWTLAKS
-630 IFVLSTSVAMLVLTA
+630 IFVLSASVAMLVLTA
-645 KLISSEWLSL
+645 KLISSELDGL
-655 LLVGAF
+655 LLVGLF
-661 MTGLLYAFYKL
+661 FGGVLYGFYQL
-672 ATADKLVNEGTKSL
+672 ATTSKIIGIGLRTI
-686 TKLTIAVAV
+686 TKLTTAVAV

-730 VWALAAIHKKLG
+730 AWALAAIHKKLG

-774 SWSSLGY
+774 SWDSLKY
-781 VAAVFGGVL
+781 VGLVLVGVVGVTFLLAVF
-790 LATVILAATSNLIG
+790 TKYIQS
-804 KGVIG
+804 GVIG

-831 SMITANW
+831 SLITANW
-838 EGFGYMAAT
+838 EGFGYMSAT
-847 LGIILGMFTLL
+847 LGIILGLFTLL

-884 AISAFVGLATK
+884 AIGAFVGLATK
-895 LSKADIDTEGV
+895 LSKAKINTEGV

-927 DSIPILKLTRAT
+927 DNIPILKLTRAT
-939 IKTVQLSGIV
+939 MKAVELTGIV
-949 GCVGRMAKTLSK
+949 KCVGSMAKTLSK

-968 TEFDKNGKGTKY
+968 TAFDKNGRGTKY

-1051 GSMAST
+1051 GGMAST

-1082 KDTDFTSAKERIVE
+1082 KDTDFTSAKERIAE
-1096 LATFFTQ
+1096 LATFFTK

-1194 SVLDPISR
+1194 SVLDPISN

>member
-69 NSMMSDTKQVS
+69 SSMMSDTKQVS

-136 VAFDLRD
+136 VAYDLRD

-170 YDPQKPNSENSEKVE
+170 YDPQKPNSEKVE
-185 GEMQQSEAQEN
+185 GELQQSEAQEN

-204 SVVAI
+204 SVVAV

-222 SKTGPIGV
+222 SKTGPV
-230 MRFKVKT
+230 SAMKFKIKT

-280 LPTVISL
+280 LPTVIGL
-287 ASGDVEDDDSGGKGK
+287 ASGDVEDDDGGKGK
-302 KGKSEG
+302 KGKGGG

-325 IHSLDKTSQRVIRL
+325 IYSLDKTSQRVIRL

-363 KSTDTL
+363 KSTDAL
-369 CADTIKTMSSLD
+369 CVDTIKTMSSLD

-432 QDSFSEINTSAISS
+432 QDSFTEINTSAISS

-458 QALYKSVHKLVVS
+458 QTLYKSVHKLVVS

-540 YDPAKIDIVSVYF
+540 YDPAKVDIVSVYF
-553 DKLKILMENIM
+553 DKLKILMKNIM

-580 LWGTDVFRAL
+580 LWGTGAFISL
-590 VTGIVDEAAELGKS
+590 VNGITIKAAKLGSPLKTGIFI
-604 NTTKVLN
+604 
-611 RAIINAKA
+611 RAIANAKM
-619 IGTFLWTLAKS
+619 ISLFLWTLSKS
-630 IFVLSTSVAMLVLTA
+630 IFVLSASVAMLVLTA
-645 KLISSEWLSL
+645 KLISSELDGL
-655 LLVGAF
+655 LLVGLF
-661 MTGLLYAFYKL
+661 FGGVLYGFYQL
-672 ATADKLVNEGTKSL
+672 ATTSKIIGMGLRTI
-686 TKLTIAVAV
+686 TKLTTAVAV

-730 VWALAAIHKKLG
+730 AWALAAIHRKLG

-790 LATVILAATSNLIG
+790 LATVILAAASKWIG

-838 EGFGYMAAT
+838 EGFGYMSAT
-847 LGIILGMFTLL
+847 LGIILGLFTLL

-895 LSKADIDTEGV
+895 LSKAEIDTEGV

-968 TEFDKNGKGTKY
+968 TAFDKNGRGTKY

-1051 GSMAST
+1051 GGMAST

-1082 KDTDFTSAKERIVE
+1082 NDTDFTSAKERIAE
-1096 LATFFTQ
+1096 LATFFTK
-1103 AIADASVTVQNVKK
+1103 AIADASVAVQNVKK

-1212 LKAMKNFNEDYG
+1212 LKAMKDFNGEYG

>member
-40 PVLTNNIA
+40 PILTNNIA
-48 KDVSEQAKESKEASK
+48 KDVSEQARESKEASK

-69 NSMMSDTKQVS
+69 SSMMSDTKQVS

-91 KSDKKSSNKSN
+91 KSDKKSSTKSN

-110 VTHTLKEA
+110 VTHTLEEA
-118 LKKIGSLKIKKS
+118 LKQIDSLNIKES
-130 QKKVTQ
+130 QNKVAQ
-136 VAFDLRD
+136 VAYDLRD
-143 MLDSIINVT
+143 LLDSIINIT
-152 LDEDVVKMLY
+152 LDESLIEMLN
-162 DWKSMLEK
+162 DWKNMLEK
-170 YDPQKPNSENSEKVE
+170 YDPQKPNSGDVEKE
-185 GEMQQSEAQEN
+185 LQQSEASEN
-196 LPFARLVN
+196 LPFARLIN
-204 SVVAI
+204 SIVAV

-222 SKTGPIGV
+222 SKTGPAGV
-230 MRFKVKT
+230 LKFKIKT
-237 AIMMGMIQDTIITAG
+237 AIMMGMMSDTIVATG
-252 RMLGDEKVKGAITQ
+252 NMLSDKKVKGAIKQ
-266 IHEQSKIIPQALGC
+266 IHKQAEIIPQALEC
-280 LPTVISL
+280 LPTIVDL
-287 ASGDVEDDDSGGKGK
+287 ASGETNKDSKGN
-302 KGKSEG
+302 SA
-308 GSDMSKIM
+308 MKIM

-325 IHSLDKTSQRVIRL
+325 IRALKRSSHRIIGL
-339 LDSLRKVEDLDKLL
+339 LDSIRKVGDLDKLTR
-353 DQVPKLQNLM
+353 QVPKLQSLM
-363 KSTDTL
+363 VSTDAL
-369 CADTIKTMSSLD
+369 CADTTKTLSSLN
-381 KLASKSIISRF
+381 KLAGRSIVSRL
-392 TTPIALGAIASYGGA
+392 TTPIALGAIARYSGM
-407 EKDAEGKETG
+407 EKDDEGNETSK
-417 KRKLRGGIV
+417 KRLRGGIV
-426 YHLKKI
+426 YYLKKI
-432 QDSFSEINTSAISS
+432 QDSFTEINTSIISS
-446 GIQKIQEIIDKI
+446 GIQKIHKVIDNV
-458 QALYKSVHKLVVS
+458 QALYKSIHKLVVS
-471 SVVISTLARV
+471 SVVISTLTKV
-481 YSKVIKLGFSRVRG
+481 YSKVIKVGFSKVRG

-540 YDPAKIDIVSVYF
+540 YNPTKIGIVAVYF
-553 DKLKILMENIM
+553 DKLKVLIKNIVPTM
-564 PVVTQV
+564 IQV
-570 VKLGSMKKLI
+570 AKLGFMKRLVKR
-580 LWGTDVFRAL
+580 GTAAFRAL
-590 VTGIVDEAAELGKS
+590 VTGIAEEADELGKP

-611 RAIINAKA
+611 RAIINAKS
-619 IGTFLWTLAKS
+619 IGAFLWTLAKS
-630 IFVLSTSVAMLVLTA
+630 IFVLSASVAMLVLTA
-645 KLISSEWLSL
+645 NMISSEWLSL

-661 MTGLLYAFYKL
+661 MTGLLYVFYKL

-686 TKLTIAVAV
+686 TKLSLAVVV
-695 LAGVVIALVLTSML
+695 LAGTVTILVLTSML
-709 VRENWEG
+709 VRESWES
-716 LGYVALVLVGVVGV
+716 LGYVAAVLGGVLLVTL
-730 VWALAAIHKKLG
+730 ALAAAHKWFGK
-742 QGVTSMHLIALG
+742 GVESMVLVSLG
-754 VLILSLSVAVLCEVA
+754 VLILSLSVAVLCEIA

-781 VAAVFGGVL
+781 VAVVFGGVL
-790 LATVILAATSNLIG
+790 LATVILAAASNLIG

-838 EGFGYMAAT
+838 EGFGYMSAT
-847 LGIILGMFTLL
+847 LGIILGLFTLL

-884 AISAFVGLATK
+884 AIGVFVGLATK
-895 LSKADIDTEGV
+895 LSKAEIDTEGV

-968 TEFDKNGKGTKY
+968 TAFDENGKGTKY
-980 HKMGANDFAEA
+980 HQMGANDFAEA

-1051 GSMAST
+1051 GGMAST

-1082 KDTDFTSAKERIVE
+1082 KDTDFTSAKERIAE
-1096 LATFFTQ
+1096 LATFFTK

-1212 LKAMKNFNEDYG
+1212 LKAMKDFNGEYG

>member
-14 PVTVPTTS
+14 PVTIPTTS

-110 VTHTLKEA
+110 VTNTLKEA

-162 DWKSMLEK
+162 DWKNMLEK
-170 YDPQKPNSENSEKVE
+170 YDPQKPNSEKVE

-204 SVVAI
+204 SVVAV

-230 MRFKVKT
+230 MKFKVKT

-252 RMLGDEKVKGAITQ
+252 RMLGDEKVKSAITQ

-287 ASGDVEDDDSGGKGK
+287 ASGDVEDDDGGKGK
-302 KGKSEG
+302 KGKDSKGG
-308 GSDMSKIM
+308 GSDISKIM
-316 KYSATTILA
+316 KYSATVYLA

-363 KSTDTL
+363 KSTDAL
-369 CADTIKTMSSLD
+369 CVDTIKTMSSLD

-392 TTPIALGAIASYGGA
+392 TTPIALGAIASYGGM
-407 EKDAEGKETG
+407 EKDAEGRETG

-458 QALYKSVHKLVVS
+458 QTLYKSVHKLVVS

-526 KVVENNELEMLKKT
+526 KVVENNELEALKKT
-540 YDPAKIDIVSVYF
+540 YDPAKVDIVSVYF
-553 DKLKILMENIM
+553 DKLKILMKNIM

-580 LWGTDVFRAL
+580 LWGTGAFISL
-590 VTGIVDEAAELGKS
+590 VNGITIKAAKLGSPLKTGIFI
-604 NTTKVLN
+604 
-611 RAIINAKA
+611 RAIANAKM
-619 IGTFLWTLAKS
+619 ISLFLWTLSKS
-630 IFVLSTSVAMLVLTA
+630 IFVLSVSVAMLVLTA
-645 KLISSEWLSL
+645 KLIGSELDSL
-655 LLVGAF
+655 LLVGLF
-661 MTGLLYAFYKL
+661 FGGVLYGFYQL
-672 ATADKLVNEGTKSL
+672 ATTSKIISMGLRTI
-686 TKLTIAVAV
+686 TKLTTAVAV

-730 VWALAAIHKKLG
+730 AWALAAIHKKLG

-831 SMITANW
+831 SLITANW

-847 LGIILGMFTLL
+847 LGIILGLFTLL

-895 LSKADIDTEGV
+895 LSKAEIDTEGV

-968 TEFDKNGKGTKY
+968 TEFDKNGRGTKY
-980 HKMGANDFAEA
+980 HKMRANDFAEA

-1051 GSMAST
+1051 GGMAST

-1076 TEYEKI
+1076 TEYKKI
-1082 KDTDFTSAKERIVE
+1082 SDTDFTSAKERIAE
-1096 LATFFTQ
+1096 LATFFTK

-1194 SVLDPISR
+1194 SVLDPISS
-1202 ITSNDEMKKK
+1202 ITSNSDMKKK
-1212 LKAMKNFNEDYG
+1212 LKAMKDFNGEYG

-1315 NETLDVDKGV
+1315 NDTIDADKGV

>member
-30 TADANKGVAV
+30 TADANKGVVV

-110 VTHTLKEA
+110 VTNTLEEA
-118 LKKIGSLKIKKS
+118 LKQIDSLDIKGS
-130 QKKVTQ
+130 QKKVAQ
-136 VAFDLRD
+136 VAYDLRD
-143 MLDSIINVT
+143 LLDSIINVV
-152 LDEDVVKMLY
+152 LDESVIEMLN
-162 DWKSMLEK
+162 DWENMLEK
-170 YDPQKPNSENSEKVE
+170 YDPQKPNSGDIEKE
-185 GEMQQSEAQEN
+185 LQQSEASEN
-196 LPFARLVN
+196 LPFARLIN
-204 SVVAI
+204 SIVAV

-222 SKTGPIGV
+222 SKTGPAGV
-230 MRFKVKT
+230 MKFKIKT
-237 AIMMGMIQDTIITAG
+237 AIMMGMISDTIVATG
-252 RMLGDEKVKGAITQ
+252 NMLSDKKVKDAIKQ
-266 IHEQSKIIPQALGC
+266 IHKQAETIPQALEC
-280 LPTVISL
+280 LPTIVDL
-287 ASGDVEDDDSGGKGK
+287 ASGESSNGGKG
-302 KGKSEG
+302 
-308 GSDMSKIM
+308 GSAMKIM
-316 KYSATTILA
+316 KHSATTILA
-325 IHSLDKTSQRVIRL
+325 IRALKSSSQRIIGL
-339 LDSLRKVEDLDKLL
+339 LDSIRKVKDLDKLTR
-353 DQVPKLQNLM
+353 QVPKLQSLM
-363 KSTDTL
+363 VATDALCVDTTKTL
-369 CADTIKTMSSLD
+369 SSLN
-381 KLASKSIISRF
+381 KLAGKSIISRL
-392 TTPIALGAIASYGGA
+392 TTPIALGAIARYGDM
-407 EKDAEGKETG
+407 EEDDEGNETG

-432 QDSFSEINTSAISS
+432 QDSFSEISASIISS
-446 GIQKIQEIIDKI
+446 GIQKIQGVIDNI
-458 QALYKSVHKLVVS
+458 QQLYKSIHKLLAS
-471 SVVISTLARV
+471 SIVISTLARV
-481 YSKVIKLGFSRVRG
+481 YSKVIKVGFSKVRG

-510 VADAQTSE
+510 VADAQTNE

-540 YDPAKIDIVSVYF
+540 YNPAKIGIVAVYF
-553 DKLKILMENIM
+553 DKLKVLMKNIIPTM
-564 PVVTQV
+564 TQV
-570 VKLGSMKKLI
+570 AKLGFMKRLVKR
-580 LWGTDVFRAL
+580 GVDAFRAL

-619 IGTFLWTLAKS
+619 IGTFLWTLSKS
-630 IFVLSTSVAMLVLTA
+630 ILVLSASVVLLVLTA
-645 KLISSEWLSL
+645 NLISSEWLSL

-672 ATADKLVNEGTKSL
+672 ATSKKLVNEGTKSL
-686 TKLTIAVAV
+686 TKLSLAVMV
-695 LAGVVIALVLTSML
+695 LAGTVTILVLTSML

-754 VLILSLSVAVLCEVA
+754 VLILSLSVAVLCEIA

-790 LATVILAATSNLIG
+790 LATFILAATSNLIS

-884 AISAFVGLATK
+884 AIGAFVGLATK
-895 LSKADIDTEGV
+895 LSKAEIDTEGV

-980 HKMGANDFAEA
+980 HEMGANDFAEA

-1051 GSMAST
+1051 GGMAST

-1212 LKAMKNFNEDYG
+1212 LKAMKDFNGDYG

>member
-14 PVTVPTTS
+14 PVTIPTTS

-69 NSMMSDTKQVS
+69 SSMMSDTKQVS

-110 VTHTLKEA
+110 VTNTLNEA
-118 LKKIGSLKIKKS
+118 LKQIDSLNIKES
-130 QKKVTQ
+130 QNKVAQ

-143 MLDSIINVT
+143 LLDSIINIT
-152 LDEDVVKMLY
+152 LDESLIEMLN
-162 DWKSMLEK
+162 DWENMLEK
-170 YDPQKPNSENSEKVE
+170 YDPQKPNSGDVEKE
-185 GEMQQSEAQEN
+185 LQQSEASEN
-196 LPFARLVN
+196 LPFARLIN
-204 SVVAI
+204 SIVAV

-222 SKTGPIGV
+222 SKTGPAGV
-230 MRFKVKT
+230 MKFKIKT
-237 AIMMGMIQDTIITAG
+237 AIMMGMISDTIVATG
-252 RMLGDEKVKGAITQ
+252 NMLSDKKVKGAIKQ
-266 IHEQSKIIPQALGC
+266 IHKQAEIIPQALEC
-280 LPTVISL
+280 LPTIVDL
-287 ASGDVEDDDSGGKGK
+287 ASGETNKDSK
-302 KGKSEG
+302 G
-308 GSDMSKIM
+308 GSAMKIM
-316 KYSATTILA
+316 KHSAITILA
-325 IHSLDKTSQRVIRL
+325 IRALNRSSQRIIGL
-339 LDSLRKVEDLDKLL
+339 LDSIRKVKDLDKLTR
-353 DQVPKLQNLM
+353 QVPKLQNLM
-363 KSTDTL
+363 VATDALCVDTTKTL
-369 CADTIKTMSSLD
+369 SSLN
-381 KLASKSIISRF
+381 KLAGKSIVNRLA
-392 TTPIALGAIASYGGA
+392 TPIALGTIARYSGM
-407 EKDAEGKETG
+407 EKDDEGNETG

-432 QDSFSEINTSAISS
+432 QDSFTEINTSIISS
-446 GIQKIQEIIDKI
+446 GIQKIHKVIDNV
-458 QALYKSVHKLVVS
+458 QLLYKSIHKLVVS
-471 SVVISTLARV
+471 SVVISTLAKV
-481 YSKVIKLGFSRVRG
+481 YSKVIKVGFSKVRG

-540 YDPAKIDIVSVYF
+540 YNPAKIGIVAVYF
-553 DKLKILMENIM
+553 DKLKVLMKNIVPTM
-564 PVVTQV
+564 MQV
-570 VKLGSMKKLI
+570 AKLGFMKRLVKR
-580 LWGTDVFRAL
+580 GTAAFRAL
-590 VTGIVDEAAELGKS
+590 VTGIAEEAAELGKP

-611 RAIINAKA
+611 RAIVNAKS

-630 IFVLSTSVAMLVLTA
+630 IFVLSASVAMLVLTA
-645 KLISSEWLSL
+645 NMISSEWLSL

-686 TKLTIAVAV
+686 TKLSLAVVV
-695 LAGVVIALVLTSML
+695 LAGTVTILVLTSML
-709 VRENWEG
+709 VRESWES
-716 LGYVALVLVGVVGV
+716 LGYVAAVLGGVLLVTL
-730 VWALAAIHKKLG
+730 ALAAAHKWFGK
-742 QGVTSMHLIALG
+742 GVESMVLVSLG

-781 VAAVFGGVL
+781 VAVVFGGVL
-790 LATVILAATSNLIG
+790 LVTFILAATSNLISR
-804 KGVIG
+804 GVIG

-831 SMITANW
+831 SLITANW
-838 EGFGYMAAT
+838 EGFGYMSAI
-847 LGIILGMFTLL
+847 LGIILGLFTLL

-895 LSKADIDTEGV
+895 LSKAEIDTEGV

-939 IKTVQLSGIV
+939 MKAVELTGIV
-949 GCVGRMAKTLSK
+949 KCVGSMAKTLSK

-968 TEFDKNGKGTKY
+968 TAFDKNGRGTKY

-1051 GSMAST
+1051 GDMAST

-1082 KDTDFTSAKERIVE
+1082 KDTDFTSAKERIAE
-1096 LATFFTQ
+1096 LATFFTK

-1194 SVLDPISR
+1194 SVLDPISN

>member
-110 VTHTLKEA
+110 VTNTLEEA
-118 LKKIGSLKIKKS
+118 LKQIDSLDIKGS
-130 QKKVTQ
+130 QKKVAQ
-136 VAFDLRD
+136 VAYDLRD
-143 MLDSIINVT
+143 LLDSIINVV
-152 LDEDVVKMLY
+152 LDESVIEMLN
-162 DWKSMLEK
+162 DWENMLEK
-170 YDPQKPNSENSEKVE
+170 YDPQKPNSGDIEKE
-185 GEMQQSEAQEN
+185 LQQSEASEN
-196 LPFARLVN
+196 LPFARLIN
-204 SVVAI
+204 SIVAV

-222 SKTGPIGV
+222 SKTGPAGV
-230 MRFKVKT
+230 MKFKIKT
-237 AIMMGMIQDTIITAG
+237 AIMMGMISDTIVATG
-252 RMLGDEKVKGAITQ
+252 NMLSDKKVKDAIKQ
-266 IHEQSKIIPQALGC
+266 IHKQAETIPQALEC
-280 LPTVISL
+280 LPTIVDL
-287 ASGDVEDDDSGGKGK
+287 ASGESSNGGKG
-302 KGKSEG
+302 
-308 GSDMSKIM
+308 GSAMKIM
-316 KYSATTILA
+316 KHSAMTILA
-325 IHSLDKTSQRVIRL
+325 IQALKSSSQRIIGL
-339 LDSLRKVEDLDKLL
+339 LDSIRKVKDLDKLTR
-353 DQVPKLQNLM
+353 QVPKLQSLM
-363 KSTDTL
+363 VATDALCVDTTKTL
-369 CADTIKTMSSLD
+369 SSLN
-381 KLASKSIISRF
+381 KLAGKSIISRL
-392 TTPIALGAIASYGGA
+392 TTPIALGAIARYGDM
-407 EKDAEGKETG
+407 EEDDEGNETG

-432 QDSFSEINTSAISS
+432 QDSFSEISTSSISS
-446 GIQKIQEIIDKI
+446 GIQKIQGVIDNI
-458 QALYKSVHKLVVS
+458 QQLYKSIHKLLAS
-471 SVVISTLARV
+471 SIVISTLARV
-481 YSKVIKLGFSRVRG
+481 YSKVIKGGFSKVRG

-510 VADAQTSE
+510 VADAQTNE

-540 YDPAKIDIVSVYF
+540 YNPAKIGIVAVYF
-553 DKLKILMENIM
+553 DKLKVLMKNIIPTM
-564 PVVTQV
+564 TQIA
-570 VKLGSMKKLI
+570 KLGFMKRLVKR
-580 LWGTDVFRAL
+580 GVDAFRAL

-619 IGTFLWTLAKS
+619 IGTFLWTLSKS
-630 IFVLSTSVAMLVLTA
+630 ILVLSASVVLLVLTA
-645 KLISSEWLSL
+645 NLISSEWLSL

-672 ATADKLVNEGTKSL
+672 ATSKKLVNEGTKSL
-686 TKLTIAVAV
+686 TKLSLAVMV
-695 LAGVVIALVLTSML
+695 LAGTVTILVLTSML

-754 VLILSLSVAVLCEVA
+754 VLILSLSVAVLCEIA

-790 LATVILAATSNLIG
+790 LATFILAATSNLIS

-884 AISAFVGLATK
+884 AIGAFVGLATK
-895 LSKADIDTEGV
+895 LSKAEIDTEGV

-980 HKMGANDFAEA
+980 HEMGANDFAEA

-1051 GSMAST
+1051 GGMAST

-1212 LKAMKNFNEDYG
+1212 LKAMKDFNGDYG

>member
-14 PVTVPTTS
+14 PMTVPTTS

-69 NSMMSDTKQVS
+69 SSMMSDTKQVS

-110 VTHTLKEA
+110 VTNTLNEA
-118 LKKIGSLKIKKS
+118 LKQIDSLNIKES
-130 QKKVTQ
+130 QNKVAQ
-136 VAFDLRD
+136 VAYDLRD
-143 MLDSIINVT
+143 LLDSIINIT
-152 LDEDVVKMLY
+152 LDESLIEMLN
-162 DWKSMLEK
+162 DWKNMLEK
-170 YDPQKPNSENSEKVE
+170 YDPQKPNSGDVEKE
-185 GEMQQSEAQEN
+185 LQQSEASEN
-196 LPFARLVN
+196 LPFARLIN
-204 SVVAI
+204 SIVAV

-222 SKTGPIGV
+222 SKTGPMGV
-230 MRFKVKT
+230 MKFKIKT
-237 AIMMGMIQDTIITAG
+237 AIMMGMISDTIVATG
-252 RMLGDEKVKGAITQ
+252 NMLSDKKVKSAIKQ
-266 IHEQSKIIPQALGC
+266 IHKQAEIIPQALEC
-280 LPTVISL
+280 LPTIVDL
-287 ASGDVEDDDSGGKGK
+287 ASGETNKDSKGN
-302 KGKSEG
+302 SE
-308 GSDMSKIM
+308 MKIM
-316 KYSATTILA
+316 KHSATTILA
-325 IHSLDKTSQRVIRL
+325 IWALKRSSQRIIGL
-339 LDSLRKVEDLDKLL
+339 LDSIRQVKDLDKLTR
-353 DQVPKLQNLM
+353 QVPKLQSLM
-363 KSTDTL
+363 VSTDALCVDATKTL
-369 CADTIKTMSSLD
+369 SSLN
-381 KLASKSIISRF
+381 KLAGKSIVNRL
-392 TTPIALGAIASYGGA
+392 TTPIALGAIARYSGM
-407 EKDAEGKETG
+407 EKDDEGNETG

-426 YHLKKI
+426 YYLKKI
-432 QDSFSEINTSAISS
+432 QDSFTEINTSIISS
-446 GIQKIQEIIDKI
+446 GIQKIHKVIDNV
-458 QALYKSVHKLVVS
+458 QLLYKSIHKLVVS
-471 SVVISTLARV
+471 SVVISTLAKV
-481 YSKVIKLGFSRVRG
+481 YSKVIKVGFSKVRG

-540 YDPAKIDIVSVYF
+540 YNPAKIGIVAVYF
-553 DKLKILMENIM
+553 DKLKVLIKNIVPTM
-564 PVVTQV
+564 IQV
-570 VKLGSMKKLI
+570 AKLGFMKRLVKR
-580 LWGTDVFRAL
+580 GTAAFRAL
-590 VTGIVDEAAELGKS
+590 VTGITKEADELGKP

-611 RAIINAKA
+611 RAIINAKS

-630 IFVLSTSVAMLVLTA
+630 IFVLSASVAMLVLTA

-686 TKLTIAVAV
+686 TKLSLAVVV
-695 LAGVVIALVLTSML
+695 LAGTVTILVLTSML
-709 VRENWEG
+709 VRESWES
-716 LGYVALVLVGVVGV
+716 LGYVAAVLGGVLLVTL
-730 VWALAAIHKKLG
+730 ALAAAHKWFGK
-742 QGVTSMHLIALG
+742 GVESMVLVSLG
-754 VLILSLSVAVLCEVA
+754 VLILSLSVAVLCEIA

-790 LATVILAATSNLIG
+790 LATVILAATSKLIG

-820 SVAVGVLAGIA
+820 SVAVGALAGIA

-838 EGFGYMAAT
+838 EGFGYMSAT
-847 LGIILGMFTLL
+847 LGIILGLFTLL

-884 AISAFVGLATK
+884 AIGAFVGLATK
-895 LSKADIDTEGV
+895 LSKVEIDTEGV

-927 DSIPILKLTRAT
+927 DNIPILKLTRAT
-939 IKTVQLSGIV
+939 MKAVELTGIV
-949 GCVGRMAKTLSK
+949 KCVGSMAKTLSK

-968 TEFDKNGKGTKY
+968 TEFDENGKGTKY

-1051 GSMAST
+1051 GGMAST

-1082 KDTDFTSAKERIVE
+1082 NDTDFTSAKERIAE
-1096 LATFFTQ
+1096 LATFFTR
-1103 AIADASVTVQNVKK
+1103 AIADASVTVENVKK
-1117 KNLKRIKLA
+1117 KNLKRIQLA

-1212 LKAMKNFNEDYG
+1212 LSAMKNFNGEYG

>member
-69 NSMMSDTKQVS
+69 SSMMSDTKQVS

-110 VTHTLKEA
+110 VTNTLEEA
-118 LKKIGSLKIKKS
+118 LKQIDSLDIKGS
-130 QKKVTQ
+130 QKKVAQ
-136 VAFDLRD
+136 VAYDLRD
-143 MLDSIINVT
+143 LLDSIINVV
-152 LDEDVVKMLY
+152 LDESIIEMLN
-162 DWKSMLEK
+162 DWENMLEK
-170 YDPQKPNSENSEKVE
+170 YDPQKPNSGDIEKE
-185 GEMQQSEAQEN
+185 LQQSEASEN
-196 LPFARLVN
+196 LPFARLIN
-204 SVVAI
+204 SIVAV

-215 PIELINA
+215 PIELINT

-230 MRFKVKT
+230 MKFKVKT
-237 AIMMGMIQDTIITAG
+237 AIMMGMISDTIVATG
-252 RMLGDEKVKGAITQ
+252 NMLSDKKVKSAIKQ
-266 IHEQSKIIPQALGC
+266 IHKQAEIIPQALEC
-280 LPTVISL
+280 LPTIVDL
-287 ASGDVEDDDSGGKGK
+287 ASGEANKDSKGN
-302 KGKSEG
+302 SA
-308 GSDMSKIM
+308 MKIM
-316 KYSATTILA
+316 KHSTTTILA
-325 IHSLDKTSQRVIRL
+325 IRALKSSSQRIIGL
-339 LDSLRKVEDLDKLL
+339 LDSLRKVKDLDKLTR
-353 DQVPKLQNLM
+353 QVPKLQSLM
-363 KSTDTL
+363 ISTDALCVDTTKTL
-369 CADTIKTMSSLD
+369 SSLN
-381 KLASKSIISRF
+381 KLAGKSIISRL
-392 TTPIALGAIASYGGA
+392 TTPIALGAIARYGDM
-407 EKDAEGKETG
+407 EEDDEGNETG

-432 QDSFSEINTSAISS
+432 QDSFSEISTSIISS
-446 GIQKIQEIIDKI
+446 GIQKIQGVIDNI
-458 QALYKSVHKLVVS
+458 QLLYKSIHKLVAS
-471 SVVISTLARV
+471 SIVISTLTKV

-510 VADAQTSE
+510 VADAQTNE

-540 YDPAKIDIVSVYF
+540 YNPAKIGIVAVYF
-553 DKLKILMENIM
+553 DKLKVLMKNIIPTM
-564 PVVTQV
+564 TQIA
-570 VKLGSMKKLI
+570 KLGFMKRLVKR
-580 LWGTDVFRAL
+580 GVGAFRAL
-590 VTGIVDEAAELGKS
+590 VTGIASEAAELGKS

-619 IGTFLWTLAKS
+619 IGTFLWTLSKS
-630 IFVLSTSVAMLVLTA
+630 ILVLSASVVLLVLTA
-645 KLISSEWLSL
+645 NLISSEWLSL

-686 TKLTIAVAV
+686 SKLSLAVMV
-695 LAGVVIALVLTSML
+695 LAGTVTILVLTSML

-781 VAAVFGGVL
+781 VAVVFGGVL
-790 LATVILAATSNLIG
+790 LATFILAAASKRIG

-838 EGFGYMAAT
+838 EGFGYMSAT
-847 LGIILGMFTLL
+847 LGIILGLFTLL

-877 AALLLAG
+877 ATLLLAG

-1037 RIKFGFLN
+1037 RIKFEFLN

-1082 KDTDFTSAKERIVE
+1082 KDTDFTSAKERIAE

-1202 ITSNDEMKKK
+1202 ITSNDDMKKK
-1212 LKAMKNFNEDYG
+1212 LKAMKDFNGDYG

>member
-110 VTHTLKEA
+110 VTHTLEEA
-118 LKKIGSLKIKKS
+118 LKQIDSLDIKGS
-130 QKKVTQ
+130 QKKVAQ
-136 VAFDLRD
+136 VAYDLRD
-143 MLDSIINVT
+143 LLDSIINVV
-152 LDEDVVKMLY
+152 LDESVIEMLN
-162 DWKSMLEK
+162 DWENMLEK
-170 YDPQKPNSENSEKVE
+170 YDPQKPNSGDIEKE
-185 GEMQQSEAQEN
+185 LQQSEASEN
-196 LPFARLVN
+196 LPFARLIN
-204 SVVAI
+204 SIVAV

-222 SKTGPIGV
+222 SKTGPAGV
-230 MRFKVKT
+230 MKFKIKT
-237 AIMMGMIQDTIITAG
+237 AIMMGMISDTIVATG
-252 RMLGDEKVKGAITQ
+252 NMLSDKKVKDAIKQ
-266 IHEQSKIIPQALGC
+266 IHKQAETIPQALEC
-280 LPTVISL
+280 LPTIVDL
-287 ASGDVEDDDSGGKGK
+287 ASGESSNGGKG
-302 KGKSEG
+302 
-308 GSDMSKIM
+308 GSAMKIM
-316 KYSATTILA
+316 KHSATTILA
-325 IHSLDKTSQRVIRL
+325 IRALKSSSQRIIGL
-339 LDSLRKVEDLDKLL
+339 LDSIRKVKDLDKLTR
-353 DQVPKLQNLM
+353 QVPKLQSLM
-363 KSTDTL
+363 VATDALCVDTTKTL
-369 CADTIKTMSSLD
+369 SSLN
-381 KLASKSIISRF
+381 KLAGKSIISRL
-392 TTPIALGAIASYGGA
+392 TTPIALGAIARYGDM
-407 EKDAEGKETG
+407 EEDDEGNETG

-432 QDSFSEINTSAISS
+432 QDSFSEISASIISS
-446 GIQKIQEIIDKI
+446 GIQKIQGVIDNI
-458 QALYKSVHKLVVS
+458 QQLYKSIHKLLAS
-471 SVVISTLARV
+471 SIVISTLARV
-481 YSKVIKLGFSRVRG
+481 YSKVIKVGFSKVRG
-495 IIQDVANIFYPTNKE
+495 IIQDVANSFYPTNKE
-510 VADAQTSE
+510 VADAQTNE

-540 YDPAKIDIVSVYF
+540 YNPAKIGIVAVYF
-553 DKLKILMENIM
+553 DKLKVLMKNIIPTM
-564 PVVTQV
+564 TQV
-570 VKLGSMKKLI
+570 AKLGFMKRLVKR
-580 LWGTDVFRAL
+580 GVDAFRAL

-619 IGTFLWTLAKS
+619 IGTFLWTLSKS
-630 IFVLSTSVAMLVLTA
+630 ILVLSASVVLLVLTA
-645 KLISSEWLSL
+645 NLISSEWLSL

-672 ATADKLVNEGTKSL
+672 ATSKKLVNEGTKSL
-686 TKLTIAVAV
+686 TKLSLAVMV
-695 LAGVVIALVLTSML
+695 LAGTVTILVLTSML
-709 VRENWEG
+709 VRENWES
-716 LGYVALVLVGVVGV
+716 LGYVAAVLGGVLLVTL
-730 VWALAAIHKKLG
+730 ALAAAHKWFGK
-742 QGVTSMHLIALG
+742 GVESMVLVSLG
-754 VLILSLSVAVLCEVA
+754 VLILSLSVAVLCEIA

-781 VAAVFGGVL
+781 VAAVLGGVL
-790 LATVILAATSNLIG
+790 LVTLALAAIHKKLG
-804 KGVIG
+804 QGVIG

-884 AISAFVGLATK
+884 AIGAFVGLATK
-895 LSKADIDTEGV
+895 LSKAEIDTEGV

-980 HKMGANDFAEA
+980 HEMGANDFAEA

-1051 GSMAST
+1051 GGMAST

-1212 LKAMKNFNEDYG
+1212 LKAMKDFNGDYG

>member
-110 VTHTLKEA
+110 VTNTLEEA
-118 LKKIGSLKIKKS
+118 LKQIDSLNIKES
-130 QKKVTQ
+130 QKKVAQ
-136 VAFDLRD
+136 VAYDLRD
-143 MLDSIINVT
+143 LLDSIINVV
-152 LDEDVVKMLY
+152 LDESVIEMLN
-162 DWKSMLEK
+162 DWENMLEK
-170 YDPQKPNSENSEKVE
+170 YDPQKPNSGDIEKE
-185 GEMQQSEAQEN
+185 LQQSEASEN
-196 LPFARLVN
+196 LPFARLIN
-204 SVVAI
+204 SIVAV

-222 SKTGPIGV
+222 SKTGPAGV
-230 MRFKVKT
+230 MKFKIKT
-237 AIMMGMIQDTIITAG
+237 AIMMGMISDTIVATG
-252 RMLGDEKVKGAITQ
+252 NMLSDKKVKDAIKQ
-266 IHEQSKIIPQALGC
+266 IHKQAEIIPQALEC
-280 LPTVISL
+280 LPAIVDL
-287 ASGDVEDDDSGGKGK
+287 ASGESSKDSKGN
-302 KGKSEG
+302 SA
-308 GSDMSKIM
+308 MKIM
-316 KYSATTILA
+316 KHSATTILA
-325 IHSLDKTSQRVIRL
+325 IRALKSSSQRIIGL
-339 LDSLRKVEDLDKLL
+339 LDSIRKVKDLDKLTR
-353 DQVPKLQNLM
+353 QVPKLQSLM
-363 KSTDTL
+363 ISTDAL
-369 CADTIKTMSSLD
+369 CVDTIKTLSSLN
-381 KLASKSIISRF
+381 KLAGKSIISRL
-392 TTPIALGAIASYGGA
+392 TTPIALGAIARYGDM
-407 EKDAEGKETG
+407 EKDDEGNETG

-432 QDSFSEINTSAISS
+432 QDSFSEISASIISS
-446 GIQKIQEIIDKI
+446 GIQKIQGVIDNI
-458 QALYKSVHKLVVS
+458 QQLYKSIHKLLAS

-481 YSKVIKLGFSRVRG
+481 YSKVIKVGFSKVRG

-540 YDPAKIDIVSVYF
+540 YNPAKIGIVAVYF
-553 DKLKILMENIM
+553 DKLKVLIKNIIPTM
-564 PVVTQV
+564 TQIA
-570 VKLGSMKKLI
+570 KLGFMKRLVKR
-580 LWGTDVFRAL
+580 GTDAFRAL

-619 IGTFLWTLAKS
+619 IGTFLWTLSKS
-630 IFVLSTSVAMLVLTA
+630 ILVLSASVVLLVLTA
-645 KLISSEWLSL
+645 NLISSEWLSL
-655 LLVGAF
+655 LLVGVF

-686 TKLTIAVAV
+686 TKLSLAVMV
-695 LAGVVIALVLTSML
+695 LAGTVTILVLTSML

-754 VLILSLSVAVLCEVA
+754 VLILSLSVAVLCEIA

-790 LATVILAATSNLIG
+790 LATLALAAIHKKLG
-804 KGVIG
+804 QGVIG

-847 LGIILGMFTLL
+847 LGIILGLFTLL

-884 AISAFVGLATK
+884 AIGAFVGLATK

-949 GCVGRMAKTLSK
+949 GCVGSMAKTLSK

-1212 LKAMKNFNEDYG
+1212 LKAMKDFNEDYG

>member
-14 PVTVPTTS
+14 PVTIPTTS

-110 VTHTLKEA
+110 VTNTLEEA
-118 LKKIGSLKIKKS
+118 LKQIDSLDIKGS
-130 QKKVTQ
+130 QKKVAQ
-136 VAFDLRD
+136 VAYDLRD
-143 MLDSIINVT
+143 LLDSIINVV
-152 LDEDVVKMLY
+152 LDESVIEMLN
-162 DWKSMLEK
+162 DWENMLEK
-170 YDPQKPNSENSEKVE
+170 YDPQKPNSGDIEKE
-185 GEMQQSEAQEN
+185 LQQSDASEN
-196 LPFARLVN
+196 LPFARLIN
-204 SVVAI
+204 SIVAV

-222 SKTGPIGV
+222 SKTGPAGV
-230 MRFKVKT
+230 MKFKIKT
-237 AIMMGMIQDTIITAG
+237 AIMMGMISDTIVATG
-252 RMLGDEKVKGAITQ
+252 NMLSDKKVKGAIKQ
-266 IHEQSKIIPQALGC
+266 IHKQAEIIPQALEC
-280 LPTVISL
+280 LPTIVDL
-287 ASGDVEDDDSGGKGK
+287 ASGESSNGGKG
-302 KGKSEG
+302 
-308 GSDMSKIM
+308 GSAMKIM
-316 KYSATTILA
+316 KHSATTILA
-325 IHSLDKTSQRVIRL
+325 IRALKSSSQRIIGL
-339 LDSLRKVEDLDKLL
+339 LDSIRKVKDLDKLTR
-353 DQVPKLQNLM
+353 QVPKLQNLM
-363 KSTDTL
+363 ISTDALCTDTTKTL
-369 CADTIKTMSSLD
+369 SSLN
-381 KLASKSIISRF
+381 KLAGKSIISRL
-392 TTPIALGAIASYGGA
+392 TTPIALGAIARYGGM
-407 EKDAEGKETG
+407 EEDDEGNETG

-432 QDSFSEINTSAISS
+432 QDSFSEINTSIISS
-446 GIQKIQEIIDKI
+446 GIQKIQGVIDNI
-458 QALYKSVHKLVVS
+458 QQLYKSIHKLLAS
-471 SVVISTLARV
+471 SVVISTLAKV
-481 YSKVIKLGFSRVRG
+481 YSKVIKVGFSKVRG

-540 YDPAKIDIVSVYF
+540 YNPAKIGIVAVYF
-553 DKLKILMENIM
+553 DKLKVLMKNIIPTM
-564 PVVTQV
+564 TQIA
-570 VKLGSMKKLI
+570 KLGFMKRLVKR
-580 LWGTDVFRAL
+580 GTDAFRAL

-611 RAIINAKA
+611 RAIVNAKA
-619 IGTFLWTLAKS
+619 IGTFLWTLSKS
-630 IFVLSTSVAMLVLTA
+630 ILVLSASVVLLVLTA
-645 KLISSEWLSL
+645 NLISSEWLSL

-672 ATADKLVNEGTKSL
+672 ATADKLVDEGTKSL
-686 TKLTIAVAV
+686 TKLSLAVVV
-695 LAGVVIALVLTSML
+695 LAGTVTILVLTSIL
-709 VRENWEG
+709 VRESWES
-716 LGYVALVLVGVVGV
+716 LGYVAAVLGGVLLVTL
-730 VWALAAIHKKLG
+730 ALAATHKWFG
-742 QGVTSMHLIALG
+742 EGVESMVLVSLG

-790 LATVILAATSNLIG
+790 LATVRLAAASKLIS

-847 LGIILGMFTLL
+847 LGIILGLFTLL

-980 HKMGANDFAEA
+980 HKMEANDFAEA

-1212 LKAMKNFNEDYG
+1212 LKAMKDFNGDYG
-1224 ESIQDIINT
+1224 ESMQDIINT

>member
-110 VTHTLKEA
+110 VTHTLEEA
-118 LKKIGSLKIKKS
+118 LKQIDSLNIKES
-130 QKKVTQ
+130 QNKVAQ
-136 VAFDLRD
+136 VAYDLRD
-143 MLDSIINVT
+143 LLDSIINVV
-152 LDEDVVKMLY
+152 LDESVIEMLN
-162 DWKSMLEK
+162 DWENMLEK
-170 YDPQKPNSENSEKVE
+170 YDPQKPNSGDIEKE
-185 GEMQQSEAQEN
+185 LQQSEASEN
-196 LPFARLVN
+196 LPFARLIN
-204 SVVAI
+204 SIVAV

-230 MRFKVKT
+230 MKFKIKT
-237 AIMMGMIQDTIITAG
+237 AIMMGMISDTIVATG
-252 RMLGDEKVKGAITQ
+252 NMLSDKKVKGAIKQ
-266 IHEQSKIIPQALGC
+266 IHKQAEIIPQALEC
-280 LPTVISL
+280 LPTIVDL
-287 ASGDVEDDDSGGKGK
+287 ASGETNKDSN
-302 KGKSEG
+302 G
-308 GSDMSKIM
+308 GSAMKIM
-316 KYSATTILA
+316 KHSATTILA
-325 IHSLDKTSQRVIRL
+325 IRALNRSSQRIIGL
-339 LDSLRKVEDLDKLL
+339 LDSIRKVKDLDKLTR
-353 DQVPKLQNLM
+353 QVPKLQNLM
-363 KSTDTL
+363 VATDALCTDT
-369 CADTIKTMSSLD
+369 TKTLSSLD
-381 KLASKSIISRF
+381 KLAGRSIISRL
-392 TTPIALGAIASYGGA
+392 TTPIALGAIARYSGM
-407 EKDAEGKETG
+407 EKDDEGNETG
-417 KRKLRGGIV
+417 NRKLRGGIV

-432 QDSFSEINTSAISS
+432 QDSFSEISASVISS
-446 GIQKIQEIIDKI
+446 GIQKIHKVIDNV
-458 QALYKSVHKLVVS
+458 QQLYKSIHKLVVS
-471 SVVISTLARV
+471 SVVISTLAKV
-481 YSKVIKLGFSRVRG
+481 YSKVIKVGFSKVRG

-540 YDPAKIDIVSVYF
+540 YDPAKIGIVAVYF
-553 DKLKILMENIM
+553 DKLKVLMKNIVPTM
-564 PVVTQV
+564 TQIA
-570 VKLGSMKKLI
+570 KLGFMKRLVKR
-580 LWGTDVFRAL
+580 GVDAFRAL

-604 NTTKVLN
+604 NTSKVLN
-611 RAIINAKA
+611 RAIVNAKS
-619 IGTFLWTLAKS
+619 IGTFLWTLSKS
-630 IFVLSTSVAMLVLTA
+630 ILVLSLSVAMLVLTA
-645 KLISSEWLSL
+645 NMISSEWLSL

-661 MTGLLYAFYKL
+661 MTGLLCAFYKL
-672 ATADKLVNEGTKSL
+672 ATTNKVINEGVKSL
-686 TKLTIAVAV
+686 TKLSLAVVV
-695 LAGVVIALVLTSML
+695 LAGAVTILVLTSML
-709 VRENWEG
+709 VRESWES
-716 LGYVALVLVGVVGV
+716 LGYVAAVLGGVLLVTL
-730 VWALAAIHKKLG
+730 ALAAIHKKLG

-774 SWSSLGY
+774 SWSSLCY
-781 VAAVFGGVL
+781 VGLVLAGVVGATFLLAVF
-790 LATVILAATSNLIG
+790 TKYIQ

-838 EGFGYMAAT
+838 EGFGYMSAT
-847 LGIILGMFTLL
+847 LGIILGLFTLL

-884 AISAFVGLATK
+884 AIGAFVGLATK
-895 LSKADIDTEGV
+895 LSKAEIDTEGV

-939 IKTVQLSGIV
+939 IKTVQLSGIA

-968 TEFDKNGKGTKY
+968 TEFDKNGKGIKY
-980 HKMGANDFAEA
+980 HEMGANDFAEA

-1001 FTAMFDDRPTTLTV
+1001 FTAMFGDRPTTLTV

-1051 GSMAST
+1051 GGMAST

-1096 LATFFTQ
+1096 LATFFTK

-1212 LKAMKNFNEDYG
+1212 LKAMKDFNGDYG

>member
-30 TADANKGVAV
+30 TADANRGVAV

-110 VTHTLKEA
+110 VTNTLEEA
-118 LKKIGSLKIKKS
+118 LKQIDSLDIKGS
-130 QKKVTQ
+130 QKKVAQ
-136 VAFDLRD
+136 VAYDLRD
-143 MLDSIINVT
+143 LLDSIINVV
-152 LDEDVVKMLY
+152 LDESLIEMLN
-162 DWKSMLEK
+162 DWENMLEK
-170 YDPQKPNSENSEKVE
+170 YDPQKPNSGDVEKE
-185 GEMQQSEAQEN
+185 LQQSEASEN
-196 LPFARLVN
+196 LPFARLIN
-204 SVVAI
+204 SIVAV

-222 SKTGPIGV
+222 SKTGPAGV
-230 MRFKVKT
+230 MKFKIKT
-237 AIMMGMIQDTIITAG
+237 AIMMGMISDTIVATG
-252 RMLGDEKVKGAITQ
+252 SMLSDKKVKGAIKQ
-266 IHEQSKIIPQALGC
+266 IHKQAEIIPQALEC
-280 LPTVISL
+280 LPTLVDL
-287 ASGDVEDDDSGGKGK
+287 ASGETNKDSKGN
-302 KGKSEG
+302 SA
-308 GSDMSKIM
+308 MKIM
-316 KYSATTILA
+316 KHSATTILA
-325 IHSLDKTSQRVIRL
+325 IRALKRSSQRIIGL
-339 LDSLRKVEDLDKLL
+339 LDSIRKVENLDKLTR
-353 DQVPKLQNLM
+353 QVPKLQNLM
-363 KSTDTL
+363 VATDALCVDTTKTL
-369 CADTIKTMSSLD
+369 SSLD
-381 KLASKSIISRF
+381 KLAGRSIISRL
-392 TTPIALGAIASYGGA
+392 TTPIALGAIARYGSM
-407 EKDAEGKETG
+407 EDDEGNETG
-417 KRKLRGGIV
+417 NRKLRGGIV

-432 QDSFSEINTSAISS
+432 QDSFSEINTSIISS
-446 GIQKIQEIIDKI
+446 GIQKIQGVIDNI
-458 QALYKSVHKLVVS
+458 QQLYKSIHKLLAS
-471 SVVISTLARV
+471 SVVISTLAKV
-481 YSKVIKLGFSRVRG
+481 YSKVIKVGFSKVRG

-518 DKTNEAPV
+518 DKTNEAPI

-540 YDPAKIDIVSVYF
+540 YNPAKIGIVAVYF
-553 DKLKILMENIM
+553 DKLKVLMKNII
-564 PVVTQV
+564 PTVTQIA
-570 VKLGSMKKLI
+570 KLGFMKRLVKRGI
-580 LWGTDVFRAL
+580 DAFRAL
-590 VTGIVDEAAELGKS
+590 VTGITKEATELGKS

-619 IGTFLWTLAKS
+619 IGTFLWTLSKS
-630 IFVLSTSVAMLVLTA
+630 ILVLSASVVLLVLTA
-645 KLISSEWLSL
+645 NLISSEWLSL

-672 ATADKLVNEGTKSL
+672 ATTDKLVNEGTKSL
-686 TKLTIAVAV
+686 TKLSLAIVV
-695 LAGVVIALVLTSML
+695 LAGTVAILVLTSIL
-709 VRENWEG
+709 VRESWES
-716 LGYVALVLVGVVGV
+716 LGYVAAVLGGVLLVTL
-730 VWALAAIHKKLG
+730 ALAAAHKWFGK
-742 QGVTSMHLIALG
+742 GVESMVLVSLG

-781 VAAVFGGVL
+781 VAVVFGGVL

-820 SVAVGVLAGIA
+820 SAAVGVLAGIA

-838 EGFGYMAAT
+838 EGFGYMSAT
-847 LGIILGMFTLL
+847 LGIILGLFTLL

-884 AISAFVGLATK
+884 AIGAFVGLATK
-895 LSKADIDTEGV
+895 LSKAEIDTEGV

-939 IKTVQLSGIV
+939 IKTVQLSGIA

-968 TEFDKNGKGTKY
+968 TAFDENGRGTKY

-1051 GSMAST
+1051 GNMAST

-1076 TEYEKI
+1076 TEYKKI
-1082 KDTDFTSAKERIVE
+1082 SDTDFNSAKERIAE
-1096 LATFFTQ
+1096 LATFFTK

-1212 LKAMKNFNEDYG
+1212 LSAMKDFNGEYG

-1270 RVRDMFKYISELSKS
+1270 RVRDMFKYISQLSKS

>member
-30 TADANKGVAV
+30 TADANKGIAV

-110 VTHTLKEA
+110 VTHTLEEA
-118 LKKIGSLKIKKS
+118 LKQIDSLNIKES
-130 QKKVTQ
+130 QKKVAQ
-136 VAFDLRD
+136 VAYDLRD
-143 MLDSIINVT
+143 LLDSIINVV
-152 LDEDVVKMLY
+152 LDESVIEMLN
-162 DWKSMLEK
+162 DWENMLEK
-170 YDPQKPNSENSEKVE
+170 YDPQKPNSGDIEKE
-185 GEMQQSEAQEN
+185 LQQSEASEN
-196 LPFARLVN
+196 LPFARLIN
-204 SVVAI
+204 SIVAV

-222 SKTGPIGV
+222 SKTGPAGV
-230 MRFKVKT
+230 MKFKIKT
-237 AIMMGMIQDTIITAG
+237 AIMMGMISDTIVATG
-252 RMLGDEKVKGAITQ
+252 NMLSDKKVKDAIKQ
-266 IHEQSKIIPQALGC
+266 IHKQAEIIPQALEC
-280 LPTVISL
+280 LPTIVDL
-287 ASGDVEDDDSGGKGK
+287 ASGETNKDSKGN
-302 KGKSEG
+302 SA
-308 GSDMSKIM
+308 MKIM
-316 KYSATTILA
+316 KHSATTILA
-325 IHSLDKTSQRVIRL
+325 IQALKRSSQRIIGL
-339 LDSLRKVEDLDKLL
+339 LDSIRKVENLDKLTR
-353 DQVPKLQNLM
+353 QVPKLQNLM
-363 KSTDTL
+363 VATDALCVDTTKTL
-369 CADTIKTMSSLD
+369 SSLD
-381 KLASKSIISRF
+381 KLAGKSIISRL
-392 TTPIALGAIASYGGA
+392 TTPIALGAIARYGSM
-407 EKDAEGKETG
+407 EDDEGNETG

-432 QDSFSEINTSAISS
+432 QDSFSEINTSIISS
-446 GIQKIQEIIDKI
+446 GIQKIQGVIDSI
-458 QALYKSVHKLVVS
+458 QQLYKSIHKLLAS
-471 SVVISTLARV
+471 SVVISTLAKV
-481 YSKVIKLGFSRVRG
+481 YSKVIKLGFSKVRG

-510 VADAQTSE
+510 VADAQTNE
-518 DKTNEAPV
+518 DKTNEAPI
-526 KVVENNELEMLKKT
+526 KVVENNEIEMLKKT
-540 YDPAKIDIVSVYF
+540 YDPAKIGIVAVYF
-553 DKLKILMENIM
+553 DKLKVLMKNIVPTM
-564 PVVTQV
+564 TQIA
-570 VKLGSMKKLI
+570 KLGFMKRLVKRGI
-580 LWGTDVFRAL
+580 DAFRAL
-590 VTGIVDEAAELGKS
+590 VTGIAAEAAELGKP
-604 NTTKVLN
+604 NTSKVLN
-611 RAIINAKA
+611 RAIVNAKA
-619 IGTFLWTLAKS
+619 IGTFLWTLSKS
-630 IFVLSTSVAMLVLTA
+630 ILVLSASVVLLVLTA
-645 KLISSEWLSL
+645 NLISSEWLSL

-672 ATADKLVNEGTKSL
+672 ATAKKLVNEGMKSL
-686 TKLTIAVAV
+686 SKLSLAVVV
-695 LAGVVIALVLTSML
+695 LAGTVTILVLTSML
-709 VRENWEG
+709 VRESWES
-716 LGYVALVLVGVVGV
+716 LGYVAAVLGGVLIVTL
-730 VWALAAIHKKLG
+730 ALAAAHKWFGK
-742 QGVTSMHLIALG
+742 GVESMVLVSLG

-781 VAAVFGGVL
+781 VAVVFGGVL
-790 LATVILAATSNLIG
+790 LATVILAATSNLIS

-838 EGFGYMAAT
+838 EGFGYMSAT
-847 LGIILGMFTLL
+847 LGIILGLFTLL

-884 AISAFVGLATK
+884 AIGAFVGLATK
-895 LSKADIDTEGV
+895 LSKAEIDTEGV

-968 TEFDKNGKGTKY
+968 TEFDNNGRGTKY

-1051 GSMAST
+1051 GGMAST

-1076 TEYEKI
+1076 TEYKKI
-1082 KDTDFTSAKERIVE
+1082 SDTDFTSAKERIVE
-1096 LATFFTQ
+1096 LATFFTK

-1212 LKAMKNFNEDYG
+1212 LKAMKDFNGEYG

>member
-30 TADANKGVAV
+30 AADANKGVAV

-69 NSMMSDTKQVS
+69 SSMMSDTKQVS

-110 VTHTLKEA
+110 VTHTLEEA
-118 LKKIGSLKIKKS
+118 LKQIDSLNIKES
-130 QKKVTQ
+130 QNKVAQ
-136 VAFDLRD
+136 VAYDLRD
-143 MLDSIINVT
+143 LLDSIINIT
-152 LDEDVVKMLY
+152 LDESVIEMLN
-162 DWKSMLEK
+162 DWKNMLEK
-170 YDPQKPNSENSEKVE
+170 YDPQKPNSGDIEKE
-185 GEMQQSEAQEN
+185 LQQSEASEN
-196 LPFARLVN
+196 LPFARLIN
-204 SVVAI
+204 SIVAV

-222 SKTGPIGV
+222 SKTGPIEV
-230 MRFKVKT
+230 MKFKIKT
-237 AIMMGMIQDTIITAG
+237 AIMMGMISDTIVATG
-252 RMLGDEKVKGAITQ
+252 NMLSDKKVKGAIKQ
-266 IHEQSKIIPQALGC
+266 IHKQAEIIPQALEC
-280 LPTVISL
+280 LPTIVDL
-287 ASGDVEDDDSGGKGK
+287 ASGETNKDSKGN
-302 KGKSEG
+302 SAI
-308 GSDMSKIM
+308 KIM
-316 KYSATTILA
+316 KHSTITILA
-325 IHSLDKTSQRVIRL
+325 IRALNRSSQRIIGL
-339 LDSLRKVEDLDKLL
+339 LDSIRKVKDLDKLTR
-353 DQVPKLQNLM
+353 QVPKLQSLM
-363 KSTDTL
+363 KSTDALCVDATKTL
-369 CADTIKTMSSLD
+369 SSLN
-381 KLASKSIISRF
+381 KLAGKSIISRL
-392 TTPIALGAIASYGGA
+392 TTPIALGAIARYSGM
-407 EKDAEGKETG
+407 EKDDEGSETG
-417 KRKLRGGIV
+417 KRRLRGGIV

-432 QDSFSEINTSAISS
+432 QDSFSEINTSIISS
-446 GIQKIQEIIDKI
+446 GIQKIHKVIDNV
-458 QALYKSVHKLVVS
+458 QALYKSIHKLVVS
-471 SVVISTLARV
+471 SVVISTLAKV
-481 YSKVIKLGFSRVRG
+481 YSKVIKVGFSKVRG

-540 YDPAKIDIVSVYF
+540 YNPAKIGIVAVYF
-553 DKLKILMENIM
+553 DKLKVLMKNIVPTM
-564 PVVTQV
+564 IQV
-570 VKLGSMKKLI
+570 AKLGFMKRLVER
-580 LWGTDVFRAL
+580 GTAAFRSL
-590 VTGIVDEAAELGKS
+590 VTGIAKEVDELGKP

-611 RAIINAKA
+611 RAIINAKS

-630 IFVLSTSVAMLVLTA
+630 IFVLSLSVAMLVLTA
-645 KLISSEWLSL
+645 NMISSEWLSL

-661 MTGLLYAFYKL
+661 MTGLLYVFYKL

-686 TKLTIAVAV
+686 TKLSLAVVV
-695 LAGVVIALVLTSML
+695 LAGTVTILVLTSML

-730 VWALAAIHKKLG
+730 AWALAAIHKKLG

-790 LATVILAATSNLIG
+790 LATVILAKASKWIG

-847 LGIILGMFTLL
+847 LGIILGLFTLL

-884 AISAFVGLATK
+884 AIGAFVGLATK
-895 LSKADIDTEGV
+895 LSKAEIDTEGV
-906 KKKTNSILNTFVG
+906 KRKTNSILNTFVG

-939 IKTVQLSGIV
+939 IKTVQLSGIA

-968 TEFDKNGKGTKY
+968 TAFDENGRGIKY

-991 ASNGISIVSF
+991 ASNGMSIVSF
-1001 FTAMFDDRPTTLTV
+1001 FTSMFDDRPTTLTV

-1051 GSMAST
+1051 GGMAST

-1082 KDTDFTSAKERIVE
+1082 NDTDFTSAKERIAE
-1096 LATFFTQ
+1096 LATFFTR
-1103 AIADASVTVQNVKK
+1103 AIADASVTVENVKK

-1212 LKAMKNFNEDYG
+1212 LSAMKDFNGEYG
-1224 ESIQDIINT
+1224 ESIRDIINT

>member
-30 TADANKGVAV
+30 TVDANKGIAV

-110 VTHTLKEA
+110 VTNTLEEA
-118 LKKIGSLKIKKS
+118 LKQIDSLDIKGS
-130 QKKVTQ
+130 QKKVAQ
-136 VAFDLRD
+136 VAYDLRD
-143 MLDSIINVT
+143 LLDSIINVV
-152 LDEDVVKMLY
+152 LDESLIEMLN
-162 DWKSMLEK
+162 DWENMLEK
-170 YDPQKPNSENSEKVE
+170 YDPQKPNSGDVEKE
-185 GEMQQSEAQEN
+185 LQQSEASEN
-196 LPFARLVN
+196 LPFARLIN
-204 SVVAI
+204 SIVAV

-222 SKTGPIGV
+222 SKTGPTGV
-230 MRFKVKT
+230 MKFKIKT
-237 AIMMGMIQDTIITAG
+237 AIMMGMISDTIVATG
-252 RMLGDEKVKGAITQ
+252 NMLSDKKVKDAIKQ
-266 IHEQSKIIPQALGC
+266 IHKQAEIIPQALEC
-280 LPTVISL
+280 LPTLVDL
-287 ASGDVEDDDSGGKGK
+287 ASGESSNGSK
-302 KGKSEG
+302 G
-308 GSDMSKIM
+308 GSEMKIM
-316 KYSATTILA
+316 RYSATTILA
-325 IHSLDKTSQRVIRL
+325 IQALKRSSQRIIGL
-339 LDSLRKVEDLDKLL
+339 LDSIRKVENLDKLTR
-353 DQVPKLQNLM
+353 QVPKLQNLM
-363 KSTDTL
+363 VATDALCTDT
-369 CADTIKTMSSLD
+369 TKTLSSLD
-381 KLASKSIISRF
+381 KLAGRSIISRL
-392 TTPIALGAIASYGGA
+392 TTPIALGAIARYSGM
-407 EKDAEGKETG
+407 EKDDEGNETG

-432 QDSFSEINTSAISS
+432 QDSFSEISASVISS
-446 GIQKIQEIIDKI
+446 GIQKIQGVIDNI
-458 QALYKSVHKLVVS
+458 QQLYKSIHKLVAS

-481 YSKVIKLGFSRVRG
+481 YSKVIKVGFSRVRG

-510 VADAQTSE
+510 VADAQTNE

-540 YDPAKIDIVSVYF
+540 YDPTKIGIVAVYF
-553 DKLKILMENIM
+553 DKLKVLMKNIVPTM
-564 PVVTQV
+564 TQIA
-570 VKLGSMKKLI
+570 KLGFMKRLVKR
-580 LWGTDVFRAL
+580 GVDAFRAL
-590 VTGIVDEAAELGKS
+590 VTGIANEAAELGKP
-604 NTTKVLN
+604 NTSKVLN
-611 RAIINAKA
+611 RAIVNAKA
-619 IGTFLWTLAKS
+619 IGTFLWTLSKS
-630 IFVLSTSVAMLVLTA
+630 ILILSASVVLLVLTA
-645 KLISSEWLSL
+645 NLISSEWLSL

-672 ATADKLVNEGTKSL
+672 ATTNKVINEGVKSL
-686 TKLTIAVAV
+686 TKLSLAVMV
-695 LAGVVIALVLTSML
+695 LAGTVTILVLTSML
-709 VRENWEG
+709 VRESWES
-716 LGYVALVLVGVVGV
+716 LGYVAAVLGGVLLVTL
-730 VWALAAIHKKLG
+730 ALAAAHKWFGK
-742 QGVTSMHLIALG
+742 GVESMVLVSLG

-781 VAAVFGGVL
+781 VAVVFGGVL
-790 LATVILAATSNLIG
+790 LATLALAAMSNMIG

-831 SMITANW
+831 SLITANW

-847 LGIILGMFTLL
+847 LGIILGLFTLL

-884 AISAFVGLATK
+884 AIGAFVGLATK
-895 LSKADIDTEGV
+895 LSKAEIDTEGV

-980 HKMGANDFAEA
+980 HEMGANDFAEA

-1051 GSMAST
+1051 GGMAST

-1076 TEYEKI
+1076 TEYKKI
-1082 KDTDFTSAKERIVE
+1082 SDTDFTSAKERIAE
-1096 LATFFTQ
+1096 LATFFTK

-1194 SVLDPISR
+1194 SVLDPISN

-1212 LKAMKNFNEDYG
+1212 LKAMKDFNGEYG

-1347 PTKPTVD
+1347 PVKPTVD

>member
-14 PVTVPTTS
+14 PVTIPTTS

-110 VTHTLKEA
+110 VTNTLEEA
-118 LKKIGSLKIKKS
+118 LKQIESLDIKGS
-130 QKKVTQ
+130 QKKVAQ
-136 VAFDLRD
+136 VAYDLRD
-143 MLDSIINVT
+143 LLDSIINVV
-152 LDEDVVKMLY
+152 LDESLIEMLN
-162 DWKSMLEK
+162 DWENMLEK
-170 YDPQKPNSENSEKVE
+170 YDPQKPNSGDVEKE
-185 GEMQQSEAQEN
+185 LQQSEASEN
-196 LPFARLVN
+196 LPFARLIN
-204 SVVAI
+204 SIVAV

-222 SKTGPIGV
+222 SKTGPVGV
-230 MRFKVKT
+230 MKFKIKT
-237 AIMMGMIQDTIITAG
+237 AIMMGMISDTIVATG
-252 RMLGDEKVKGAITQ
+252 NMLSDKKVKSAIKQ
-266 IHEQSKIIPQALGC
+266 IHKQAEIIPQALEC
-280 LPTVISL
+280 LPTLVDL
-287 ASGDVEDDDSGGKGK
+287 ASGESSNGGKG
-302 KGKSEG
+302 GSE
-308 GSDMSKIM
+308 MKIM
-316 KYSATTILA
+316 RYSATTILA
-325 IHSLDKTSQRVIRL
+325 IRALKRSSQRIIGL
-339 LDSLRKVEDLDKLL
+339 LDSIRKVENLDKLTR
-353 DQVPKLQNLM
+353 QVPKLQNLM
-363 KSTDTL
+363 VATDALCVDTTKTL
-369 CADTIKTMSSLD
+369 SSLN
-381 KLASKSIISRF
+381 KLAGKSIINRL
-392 TTPIALGAIASYGGA
+392 TTPIALGAIARYGSM
-407 EKDAEGKETG
+407 EDDEGKETD

-432 QDSFSEINTSAISS
+432 QDSFSEINTSIISS
-446 GIQKIQEIIDKI
+446 GIQKIQGVIDNI
-458 QALYKSVHKLVVS
+458 QQLYKSIHKLLVS
-471 SVVISTLARV
+471 SVVISTLAKV
-481 YSKVIKLGFSRVRG
+481 YSKVIKVGFSKVRG

-540 YDPAKIDIVSVYF
+540 YNPAKIGIVAVYF
-553 DKLKILMENIM
+553 DKLKVLMKNIVPTM
-564 PVVTQV
+564 TQIA
-570 VKLGSMKKLI
+570 KLGFMKRLVKR
-580 LWGTDVFRAL
+580 GTDAFRAL
-590 VTGIVDEAAELGKS
+590 VTGIADEAAELGKP
-604 NTTKVLN
+604 NKTKILN

-645 KLISSEWLSL
+645 NLISSEWLSI
-655 LLVGAF
+655 LLVGVF
-661 MTGLLYAFYKL
+661 MTGLLCAFYKL
-672 ATADKLVNEGTKSL
+672 ATTNKVINEGVKSL
-686 TKLTIAVAV
+686 TKLSLAVMV
-695 LAGVVIALVLTSML
+695 LAGTVTILVLTSML
-709 VRENWEG
+709 VRESWES
-716 LGYVALVLVGVVGV
+716 LGYVAAVLGGVLLVTL
-730 VWALAAIHKKLG
+730 ALAAAHKWFGK
-742 QGVTSMHLIALG
+742 GVESMVLVSLG
-754 VLILSLSVAVLCEVA
+754 VLILSLSVALLCEIA

-790 LATVILAATSNLIG
+790 LATLALAAMSNMIG
-804 KGVIG
+804 RGVIG

-838 EGFGYMAAT
+838 EGFGYMSAT
-847 LGIILGMFTLL
+847 LGIILGLFTLL

-884 AISAFVGLATK
+884 AIGAFVGLATK
-895 LSKADIDTEGV
+895 LSKAEIDTEGV

-949 GCVGRMAKTLSK
+949 GCVGSMAKTLSK

-980 HKMGANDFAEA
+980 HEMGANDFAEA

-1051 GSMAST
+1051 GNMAST

-1076 TEYEKI
+1076 TEYKKI
-1082 KDTDFTSAKERIVE
+1082 SDTDFTSAKERIAE
-1096 LATFFTQ
+1096 LATFFTK

-1212 LKAMKNFNEDYG
+1212 LSAMKDFNGEYG

-1270 RVRDMFKYISELSKS
+1270 RVRDMFKYISQLSKS

>member
-30 TADANKGVAV
+30 TADANRGVAV

-110 VTHTLKEA
+110 VTNTLEEA
-118 LKKIGSLKIKKS
+118 LKQIDSLDIKGS
-130 QKKVTQ
+130 QKKVAQ
-136 VAFDLRD
+136 VAYDLRD
-143 MLDSIINVT
+143 LLDSIINVV
-152 LDEDVVKMLY
+152 LDESLIEMLN
-162 DWKSMLEK
+162 DWENMLEK
-170 YDPQKPNSENSEKVE
+170 YDPQKPNSGDVEKE
-185 GEMQQSEAQEN
+185 LQQSEASEN
-196 LPFARLVN
+196 LPFARLIN
-204 SVVAI
+204 SIVAV

-222 SKTGPIGV
+222 SKTGPAGV
-230 MRFKVKT
+230 MKFKIKT
-237 AIMMGMIQDTIITAG
+237 AIMMGMISDTIVATG
-252 RMLGDEKVKGAITQ
+252 SMLSDKKVKGAIKQ
-266 IHEQSKIIPQALGC
+266 IHKQAEIIPQALEC
-280 LPTVISL
+280 LPTLVDL
-287 ASGDVEDDDSGGKGK
+287 ASGETNKDSKGN
-302 KGKSEG
+302 SA
-308 GSDMSKIM
+308 MKIM
-316 KYSATTILA
+316 KHSATTILA
-325 IHSLDKTSQRVIRL
+325 IRALKRSSQRIIGL
-339 LDSLRKVEDLDKLL
+339 LDSIRKVENLDKLTR
-353 DQVPKLQNLM
+353 QVPKLQNLM
-363 KSTDTL
+363 VATDALCVDTTKTL
-369 CADTIKTMSSLD
+369 SSLD
-381 KLASKSIISRF
+381 KLAGRSIISRL
-392 TTPIALGAIASYGGA
+392 TTPIALGAIARYGSM
-407 EKDAEGKETG
+407 EDDEGNETG
-417 KRKLRGGIV
+417 NRKLRGGIV

-432 QDSFSEINTSAISS
+432 QDSFSEINTSIISS
-446 GIQKIQEIIDKI
+446 GIQKIQGVIDNI
-458 QALYKSVHKLVVS
+458 QQLYKSIHKLLAS
-471 SVVISTLARV
+471 SVVISTLAKV
-481 YSKVIKLGFSRVRG
+481 YSKVIKVGFSKVRG

-518 DKTNEAPV
+518 DKTNEAPI

-540 YDPAKIDIVSVYF
+540 YNPAKIGIVAVYF
-553 DKLKILMENIM
+553 DKLKVLMKNII
-564 PVVTQV
+564 PTVTQIA
-570 VKLGSMKKLI
+570 KLGFMKRLVKRGI
-580 LWGTDVFRAL
+580 DAFRAL
-590 VTGIVDEAAELGKS
+590 VTGITKEATELGKS

-619 IGTFLWTLAKS
+619 IGTFLWTLSKS
-630 IFVLSTSVAMLVLTA
+630 ILVLSASVVLLVLTA
-645 KLISSEWLSL
+645 NLISSEWLSL

-672 ATADKLVNEGTKSL
+672 ATTDKLVNEGTKSL
-686 TKLTIAVAV
+686 TKLSLAIVV
-695 LAGVVIALVLTSML
+695 LAGTVAILVLTSIL
-709 VRENWEG
+709 VRESWES
-716 LGYVALVLVGVVGV
+716 LGYVAAVLGGVLLVTL
-730 VWALAAIHKKLG
+730 ALAAAHKWFGK
-742 QGVTSMHLIALG
+742 GVESMVLVSLG

-781 VAAVFGGVL
+781 VAVVFGGVL

-820 SVAVGVLAGIA
+820 SAAVGVLAGIA

-838 EGFGYMAAT
+838 EGFGYMSAT
-847 LGIILGMFTLL
+847 LGIILGLFTLL

-884 AISAFVGLATK
+884 AIGAFVGLATK
-895 LSKADIDTEGV
+895 LSKAEIDTEGV

-939 IKTVQLSGIV
+939 IKTVQLSGIA

-968 TEFDKNGKGTKY
+968 TAFDENGRGTKY

-1051 GSMAST
+1051 GGMAST

-1076 TEYEKI
+1076 TEYKKI
-1082 KDTDFTSAKERIVE
+1082 SDTDFNSAKERIAE
-1096 LATFFTQ
+1096 LATFFTK

-1212 LKAMKNFNEDYG
+1212 LSAMKDFNGEYG

-1270 RVRDMFKYISELSKS
+1270 RVRDMFKYISQLSKS

>member
-40 PVLTNNIA
+40 PILTNNIA

-69 NSMMSDTKQVS
+69 SSMMSDTKQVS

-110 VTHTLKEA
+110 VTHTLEEA
-118 LKKIGSLKIKKS
+118 LKQIGSLNIKKS
-130 QKKVTQ
+130 QNKVAQ
-136 VAFDLRD
+136 VAYNLRD
-143 MLDSIINVT
+143 LLDSIINIT
-152 LDEDVVKMLY
+152 LDESLIEMLN
-162 DWKSMLEK
+162 DWKNMLEK
-170 YDPQKPNSENSEKVE
+170 YDPQKPNSGDVEKE
-185 GEMQQSEAQEN
+185 LQQSEASEN
-196 LPFARLVN
+196 LPFARLIN
-204 SVVAI
+204 SIVAV

-222 SKTGPIGV
+222 SKTGPAGV
-230 MRFKVKT
+230 MKFKIKT
-237 AIMMGMIQDTIITAG
+237 AIMMGMISDTIVATG
-252 RMLGDEKVKGAITQ
+252 NMLSDEKVKGAIEQ
-266 IHEQSKIIPQALGC
+266 IHKQAEIIPQALEC
-280 LPTVISL
+280 LPTIVDL
-287 ASGDVEDDDSGGKGK
+287 ASGETNKDSKGN
-302 KGKSEG
+302 SA
-308 GSDMSKIM
+308 MKIM
-316 KYSATTILA
+316 KKIMKHSATTILA
-325 IHSLDKTSQRVIRL
+325 IQALKRSSQRIIGL
-339 LDSLRKVEDLDKLL
+339 LDSIRQVKDLDELTR
-353 DQVPKLQNLM
+353 QVPKLQSLM
-363 KSTDTL
+363 VSTDALCVDATKTL
-369 CADTIKTMSSLD
+369 SSLN
-381 KLASKSIISRF
+381 KLAGKSIVSRL
-392 TTPIALGAIASYGGA
+392 TTPIALGAIARYSGM
-407 EKDAEGKETG
+407 EKDDEGNETG

-426 YHLKKI
+426 YYLKKI
-432 QDSFSEINTSAISS
+432 QDSFTEINTSIISS
-446 GIQKIQEIIDKI
+446 GIQEIHKVIDNV
-458 QALYKSVHKLVVS
+458 QLLYKSIHKLVVS
-471 SVVISTLARV
+471 SVVISTLAKV
-481 YSKVIKLGFSRVRG
+481 YSKVIKVGFSKVRG

-540 YDPAKIDIVSVYF
+540 YDPAKIGIVAVYF
-553 DKLKILMENIM
+553 DKLKVLMKNIVPTM
-564 PVVTQV
+564 IQV
-570 VKLGSMKKLI
+570 AKLGFMKRLVKR
-580 LWGTDVFRAL
+580 GTAAFRAL
-590 VTGIVDEAAELGKS
+590 VTGIAEEAAELGKP

-611 RAIINAKA
+611 RAIINAKS
-619 IGTFLWTLAKS
+619 ISTFLWTLAKS

-645 KLISSEWLSL
+645 KLIGSELDSL
-655 LLVGAF
+655 LLVGLF
-661 MTGLLYAFYKL
+661 FGGVLYGFYQL
-672 ATADKLVNEGTKSL
+672 ATTSKIIGIGLRTI
-686 TKLTIAVAV
+686 TKLTTAVAV

-730 VWALAAIHKKLG
+730 VWTLAVIHKKLG
-742 QGVTSMHLIALG
+742 QGVASMHLIALG

-790 LATVILAATSNLIG
+790 LATVILAKTSKWIG

-831 SMITANW
+831 SLITANW
-838 EGFGYMAAT
+838 EGFGYMTAT
-847 LGIILGMFTLL
+847 LGIILGLFTLL

-884 AISAFVGLATK
+884 AIGAFVGLATK
-895 LSKADIDTEGV
+895 LSKAEIDTEGV

-968 TEFDKNGKGTKY
+968 TAFDKNGRGTKY

-991 ASNGISIVSF
+991 ASNSISIVSF

-1051 GSMAST
+1051 GGMAST

-1082 KDTDFTSAKERIVE
+1082 KDTDFTSAKERIAE
-1096 LATFFTQ
+1096 LATFFTK

-1212 LKAMKNFNEDYG
+1212 LKAMKDFNGDYG

-1270 RVRDMFKYISELSKS
+1270 RVRDMFRYISELSKS

-1347 PTKPTVD
+1347 PAKPTVD

>member
-14 PVTVPTTS
+14 PVTIPTTS

-30 TADANKGVAV
+30 TADANKGIAV

-110 VTHTLKEA
+110 VTNTLEEA
-118 LKKIGSLKIKKS
+118 LKQIDSLDIKGS
-130 QKKVTQ
+130 QKKVAQ
-136 VAFDLRD
+136 VAYDLRD
-143 MLDSIINVT
+143 LLDSIINVV
-152 LDEDVVKMLY
+152 LDESLIEMLN
-162 DWKSMLEK
+162 DWENMLEK
-170 YDPQKPNSENSEKVE
+170 YDPQKPNSGDVEKE
-185 GEMQQSEAQEN
+185 LQQSEASEN
-196 LPFARLVN
+196 LPFARLIN
-204 SVVAI
+204 SIVAV

-222 SKTGPIGV
+222 SKTGPAGV
-230 MRFKVKT
+230 MKFKIKT
-237 AIMMGMIQDTIITAG
+237 AIMMGMISDTIMATGNI
-252 RMLGDEKVKGAITQ
+252 LSDKKVKDAIKQ
-266 IHEQSKIIPQALGC
+266 IHKQAEIIPQALEC
-280 LPTVISL
+280 LPTLVNL
-287 ASGDVEDDDSGGKGK
+287 ASGESSNGGKG
-302 KGKSEG
+302 GSE
-308 GSDMSKIM
+308 MKIM
-316 KYSATTILA
+316 RYSATTILA
-325 IHSLDKTSQRVIRL
+325 IQALNRSSQRIIGL
-339 LDSLRKVEDLDKLL
+339 LDSIRKVKDLDKLTR
-353 DQVPKLQNLM
+353 QVPKLQNLM
-363 KSTDTL
+363 VATDALCVDTTKTL
-369 CADTIKTMSSLD
+369 SSLN
-381 KLASKSIISRF
+381 KLAGKSIVSRL
-392 TTPIALGAIASYGGA
+392 TTPIALGAIARYSGM
-407 EKDAEGKETG
+407 EKDDEGNETG
-417 KRKLRGGIV
+417 KKKLRGGIV

-432 QDSFSEINTSAISS
+432 QDSFSEINTSIISS
-446 GIQKIQEIIDKI
+446 GIQKIHKVIDNV
-458 QALYKSVHKLVVS
+458 QQLFKSVHKLVVS

-481 YSKVIKLGFSRVRG
+481 YSKVIKVGFSKVRG

-518 DKTNEAPV
+518 DKENEAPV

-540 YDPAKIDIVSVYF
+540 YNPAKIGIVAVYF
-553 DKLKILMENIM
+553 DKLKVLIKNIVPTM
-564 PVVTQV
+564 IQV
-570 VKLGSMKKLI
+570 AKLGFMKRLVKR
-580 LWGTDVFRAL
+580 GTDAFRAL
-590 VTGIVDEAAELGKS
+590 VTGIAGEAAELGKP
-604 NTTKVLN
+604 NKTKILN
-611 RAIINAKA
+611 RAIVNAKA
-619 IGTFLWTLAKS
+619 IGTFLWTLSKS
-630 IFVLSTSVAMLVLTA
+630 ILVLSASVVLLVLTA
-645 KLISSEWLSL
+645 NLISSEWLSI

-661 MTGLLYAFYKL
+661 MTGLLCAFYKL
-672 ATADKLVNEGTKSL
+672 ATTNKVINEGTKSL
-686 TKLTIAVAV
+686 TKLSLAVMV
-695 LAGVVIALVLTSML
+695 LAGTVTILVLTSML
-709 VRENWEG
+709 VRESWES
-716 LGYVALVLVGVVGV
+716 LGYVAAVLGGVLLVTL
-730 VWALAAIHKKLG
+730 ALAAAHKWFGK
-742 QGVTSMHLIALG
+742 GVESMLLVSLG

-781 VAAVFGGVL
+781 VGLVLAGVVGATFLLAVF
-790 LATVILAATSNLIG
+790 TKYIQ

-838 EGFGYMAAT
+838 EGFGYMSAT
-847 LGIILGMFTLL
+847 LGIILGLFTLL

-884 AISAFVGLATK
+884 AIGAFVGLAVK

-939 IKTVQLSGIV
+939 IKAVQLSGIV

-980 HKMGANDFAEA
+980 HEMGANDFAEA

-1001 FTAMFDDRPTTLTV
+1001 FTSMFDDRPTTLTV

-1051 GSMAST
+1051 GGMAST

-1076 TEYEKI
+1076 TEYKKI
-1082 KDTDFTSAKERIVE
+1082 NDTDFTSAKERIAE
-1096 LATFFTQ
+1096 LATFFTR
-1103 AIADASVTVQNVKK
+1103 AIADASVTVENVKK

-1212 LKAMKNFNEDYG
+1212 LSAMKDFNGEYG

-1270 RVRDMFKYISELSKS
+1270 RVRDMFKYISQLSKS

-1315 NETLDVDKGV
+1315 NDTIDADKGV

>member
-69 NSMMSDTKQVS
+69 SSMMSDTKQVS

-170 YDPQKPNSENSEKVE
+170 YDPQKPNSEKVE
-185 GEMQQSEAQEN
+185 GELQQSEAQEN

-204 SVVAI
+204 SVVAV

-222 SKTGPIGV
+222 SKTGPV
-230 MRFKVKT
+230 SAMKFKVKT

-280 LPTVISL
+280 LPTIVGL

-302 KGKSEG
+302 KGKGGG

-316 KYSATTILA
+316 KYSATVYLA
-325 IHSLDKTSQRVIRL
+325 IYSLDKTSQRVIRL

-363 KSTDTL
+363 KSTDAL

-392 TTPIALGAIASYGGA
+392 TTPIALGAIASYGGV

-432 QDSFSEINTSAISS
+432 QDSFTEINTSAISS

-458 QALYKSVHKLVVS
+458 QTLYKSVHKLVVS

-481 YSKVIKLGFSRVRG
+481 YSKVIKVGFSRVRG

-553 DKLKILMENIM
+553 DKLKILMKNIM

-580 LWGTDVFRAL
+580 LWGTGAFISL
-590 VTGIVDEAAELGKS
+590 VNGITIKAAKLGSPLKTGIFI
-604 NTTKVLN
+604 
-611 RAIINAKA
+611 RAIANAKM
-619 IGTFLWTLAKS
+619 ISLFLWTLAKS

-645 KLISSEWLSL
+645 KLISSELDGL
-655 LLVGAF
+655 LLVGLF
-661 MTGLLYAFYKL
+661 FGGVLYGFYQL
-672 ATADKLVNEGTKSL
+672 ATTSKIIGIGLRTI
-686 TKLTIAVAV
+686 TKLTTAVAV

-790 LATVILAATSNLIG
+790 LATVILAATSKLIS

-838 EGFGYMAAT
+838 EGFGYMSAT
-847 LGIILGMFTLL
+847 LGIILGLFTLL

-884 AISAFVGLATK
+884 AIGAFVGLATK
-895 LSKADIDTEGV
+895 LSKAEIDTEGV

-968 TEFDKNGKGTKY
+968 TAFDKNGRGTKY

-1051 GSMAST
+1051 GGMAST

-1076 TEYEKI
+1076 TEYKKI
-1082 KDTDFTSAKERIVE
+1082 NDTDFTSAKERIAE
-1096 LATFFTQ
+1096 LATFFTK

-1194 SVLDPISR
+1194 SVLDPISN

-1270 RVRDMFKYISELSKS
+1270 RVRDMFRYISELSKS

>member
-14 PVTVPTTS
+14 PVTIPTTS

-69 NSMMSDTKQVS
+69 SSMMSDTKQVS

-110 VTHTLKEA
+110 VTNTLKEA

-170 YDPQKPNSENSEKVE
+170 YDPQKPNSEKVE

-204 SVVAI
+204 SVVAV

-230 MRFKVKT
+230 MKFKIKT

-252 RMLGDEKVKGAITQ
+252 RMLGDEKVKSAITQ

-280 LPTVISL
+280 LPTVIGL

-302 KGKSEG
+302 KGKGEG
-308 GSDMSKIM
+308 GSDISKIM
-316 KYSATTILA
+316 KYSATVYLA

-363 KSTDTL
+363 KSTDAL
-369 CADTIKTMSSLD
+369 CTDTIKTMSSLD

-432 QDSFSEINTSAISS
+432 QDSFSEINTSIISS

-458 QALYKSVHKLVVS
+458 QTLYKSVHKLVVS

-495 IIQDVANIFYPTNKE
+495 IIQDVANIFYPANKE

-553 DKLKILMENIM
+553 DKLKILMKNIVPTM
-564 PVVTQV
+564 IQV
-570 VKLGSMKKLI
+570 AKLGFMKRLVER
-580 LWGTDVFRAL
+580 GTAAFRVL
-590 VTGIVDEAAELGKS
+590 VTGIAEEAAELGKS

-611 RAIINAKA
+611 RAIINAKS
-619 IGTFLWTLAKS
+619 ISTFLWTLAKS

-645 KLISSEWLSL
+645 NMISSEWLSL

-661 MTGLLYAFYKL
+661 MTGLLYVFYKL
-672 ATADKLVNEGTKSL
+672 ATTDKLVNEGTKSL
-686 TKLTIAVAV
+686 TKLSLAVVV
-695 LAGVVIALVLTSML
+695 LAGTVTILVLTSML

-781 VAAVFGGVL
+781 VAVVFGGVL

-838 EGFGYMAAT
+838 EGFGYMSAT
-847 LGIILGMFTLL
+847 LGIILGLFTLL

-884 AISAFVGLATK
+884 AIGAFVGLATK
-895 LSKADIDTEGV
+895 LSKAEIDTEGV

-968 TEFDKNGKGTKY
+968 TAFDENGRGTKY

-1051 GSMAST
+1051 GGMAST

-1082 KDTDFTSAKERIVE
+1082 NDTDFTSAKERIAE
-1096 LATFFTQ
+1096 LATFFTR
-1103 AIADASVTVQNVKK
+1103 AIADASVTVENVKK
-1117 KNLKRIKLA
+1117 KNLKRIQLA

-1212 LKAMKNFNEDYG
+1212 LSAMKNFNGEYG

>member
-162 DWKSMLEK
+162 DWKNMLEK
-170 YDPQKPNSENSEKVE
+170 YDPQKPNNEKVE
-185 GEMQQSEAQEN
+185 DEMQQSEAQEN

-204 SVVAI
+204 SVVAV

-222 SKTGPIGV
+222 SKTGPV
-230 MRFKVKT
+230 SAMKFKIKT
-237 AIMMGMIQDTIITAG
+237 AIMMGMIQDTIITTG
-252 RMLGDEKVKGAITQ
+252 RMLGDEKVKSAIAQ
-266 IHEQSKIIPQALGC
+266 IHEQAKIIPQALGC

-287 ASGDVEDDDSGGKGK
+287 ANGDVEDDDSGGKGK
-302 KGKSEG
+302 KGKGGG

-325 IHSLDKTSQRVIRL
+325 IQALKRSSQRIIEL
-339 LDSLRKVEDLDKLL
+339 LDSLRKVEDLDKLTG
-353 DQVPKLQNLM
+353 QVPKLQNLM
-363 KSTDTL
+363 KSTDAL
-369 CADTIKTMSSLD
+369 CMDTIKTMSSLD

-392 TTPIALGAIASYGGA
+392 TTPIALGAIASYGGM

-432 QDSFSEINTSAISS
+432 QDSFTEINTSAISS

-458 QALYKSVHKLVVS
+458 QTLYKSVHKLVVS
-471 SVVISTLARV
+471 SVVISTLAKV
-481 YSKVIKLGFSRVRG
+481 YSKVIKVGFSRVKG

-540 YDPAKIDIVSVYF
+540 YDPAKVDIVSVYF
-553 DKLKILMENIM
+553 DKLKILMKNIM
-564 PVVTQV
+564 PVVAQV

-580 LWGTDVFRAL
+580 LWGTGAFISL
-590 VTGIVDEAAELGKS
+590 VNGITIKAAKLGSPLKTGIFI
-604 NTTKVLN
+604 
-611 RAIINAKA
+611 RAIANAKM
-619 IGTFLWTLAKS
+619 ISLFLWTLSKS
-630 IFVLSTSVAMLVLTA
+630 IFILSASVAMLVLTA
-645 KLISSEWLSL
+645 KLIGSELDSL
-655 LLVGAF
+655 LLVGLF
-661 MTGLLYAFYKL
+661 FGGVLYGFYQL
-672 ATADKLVNEGTKSL
+672 ATTSKIIGMGLRTI
-686 TKLTIAVAV
+686 TKLTTAVAV

-730 VWALAAIHKKLG
+730 AWALAAIHKKLG

-754 VLILSLSVAVLCEVA
+754 VLILSLSVAVLCEIA

-781 VAAVFGGVL
+781 VAVVFGGVL

-820 SVAVGVLAGIA
+820 SAAVGVLAGIA

-838 EGFGYMAAT
+838 EGFGYMSAT
-847 LGIILGMFTLL
+847 LGIILGLFTLL

-884 AISAFVGLATK
+884 AIGAFVGLATK
-895 LSKADIDTEGV
+895 LSKAEIDTEGV
-906 KKKTNSILNTFVG
+906 KKKTNSILDTFVG
-919 KGGIVDII
+919 KGGIVDVI
-927 DSIPILKLTRAT
+927 DNIPILKLTRAT
-939 IKTVQLSGIV
+939 IKTIQLSGIV

-968 TEFDKNGKGTKY
+968 TEFDKNGRGTKY
-980 HKMGANDFAEA
+980 HEMGANDFAEA

-1001 FTAMFDDRPTTLTV
+1001 FTSMFDDRPTTLTV
-1015 GGKSV
+1015 GGKSI

-1051 GSMAST
+1051 GNMAST

-1096 LATFFTQ
+1096 LATFFTK

-1194 SVLDPISR
+1194 SVLDPISN
-1202 ITSNDEMKKK
+1202 ITSNSDMKKK
-1212 LKAMKNFNEDYG
+1212 LKAMKDFNEDYG

>member
-14 PVTVPTTS
+14 PVTIPTTS

-40 PVLTNNIA
+40 PVLTSNIA

-102 SVLATIST
+102 SVLATITT
-110 VTHTLKEA
+110 VTHTLEEA
-118 LKKIGSLKIKKS
+118 LKQIDSLDIKGS
-130 QKKVTQ
+130 QKKVAQ
-136 VAFDLRD
+136 VAYDLRD
-143 MLDSIINVT
+143 LLDSIINVT
-152 LDEDVVKMLY
+152 LDESLIEMLN
-162 DWKSMLEK
+162 DWKNMLEK
-170 YDPQKPNSENSEKVE
+170 YDPQKPNSGDVEKE
-185 GEMQQSEAQEN
+185 LQQSDASEN
-196 LPFARLVN
+196 LPFARLIN
-204 SVVAI
+204 SIVAV

-222 SKTGPIGV
+222 SKTGPAGV
-230 MRFKVKT
+230 MKFKIKT
-237 AIMMGMIQDTIITAG
+237 AIMMGMISDTIVATG
-252 RMLGDEKVKGAITQ
+252 NMLSDKKVKSAIKQ
-266 IHEQSKIIPQALGC
+266 IHKQAEIIPQALEC
-280 LPTVISL
+280 LPTLVNL
-287 ASGDVEDDDSGGKGK
+287 ASGESSNGGKG
-302 KGKSEG
+302 GSE
-308 GSDMSKIM
+308 MKIM
-316 KYSATTILA
+316 RYSATTILA
-325 IHSLDKTSQRVIRL
+325 IRALNRSSQRIIGL
-339 LDSLRKVEDLDKLL
+339 LDSIRKVENLDKLTR
-353 DQVPKLQNLM
+353 QVPKLQNLM
-363 KSTDTL
+363 VATDALCTDT
-369 CADTIKTMSSLD
+369 TKTLSSLN
-381 KLASKSIISRF
+381 KLAGKSIVSRL
-392 TTPIALGAIASYGGA
+392 TTPIALGAIARYGSI
-407 EKDAEGKETG
+407 EGDEGNETG

-432 QDSFSEINTSAISS
+432 QDSFSEISASVISS
-446 GIQKIQEIIDKI
+446 GIQKIQGVIDNI
-458 QALYKSVHKLVVS
+458 QQLYKSIHKLLVS
-471 SVVISTLARV
+471 SVVISTLAKV
-481 YSKVIKLGFSRVRG
+481 YSKVIKVGFSKVRG

-510 VADAQTSE
+510 VADAQTNE
-518 DKTNEAPV
+518 DKVDEAPV

-540 YDPAKIDIVSVYF
+540 YDPAKIGIVAVYF
-553 DKLKILMENIM
+553 DKLKVLMKNIIPTM
-564 PVVTQV
+564 AQIA
-570 VKLGSMKKLI
+570 KLGFMKRLVKRGI
-580 LWGTDVFRAL
+580 DAFRAL
-590 VTGIVDEAAELGKS
+590 VTGIANEAAELGKP

-611 RAIINAKA
+611 RAIVNAKA
-619 IGTFLWTLAKS
+619 IGTFLWTLSKS
-630 IFVLSTSVAMLVLTA
+630 ILVLSASVVLLVLTA
-645 KLISSEWLSL
+645 SLISSEWLSL

-672 ATADKLVNEGTKSL
+672 AIADKLVNEGTKSL
-686 TKLTIAVAV
+686 TKLSLAVMV
-695 LAGVVIALVLTSML
+695 LAGTVTILVLTSML
-709 VRENWEG
+709 VRENWES
-716 LGYVALVLVGVVGV
+716 LGYVAAVLGGVLLVTL
-730 VWALAAIHKKLG
+730 ALAAAHKWFGK
-742 QGVTSMHLIALG
+742 GVESMVLVSLG

-790 LATVILAATSNLIG
+790 LATFILAATSNLIG

-831 SMITANW
+831 SLITANW
-838 EGFGYMAAT
+838 EGFGYMTAT
-847 LGIILGMFTLL
+847 LGIILGLFTLL

-877 AALLLAG
+877 TALLLAG
-884 AISAFVGLATK
+884 AIGAFVGLATK
-895 LSKADIDTEGV
+895 LSKAEIDTEGV

-968 TEFDKNGKGTKY
+968 TEFDKNGRGIKY
-980 HKMGANDFAEA
+980 HEMGANDFAEA

-1001 FTAMFDDRPTTLTV
+1001 FTSMFDDRPTTLTV

-1051 GSMAST
+1051 GNMAST

-1076 TEYEKI
+1076 TEYKKI
-1082 KDTDFTSAKERIVE
+1082 SDTDFTSAKERIAE
-1096 LATFFTQ
+1096 LATFFTK

-1194 SVLDPISR
+1194 SVLDPISN

-1212 LKAMKNFNEDYG
+1212 LKAMKDFNGEYG

>member
-14 PVTVPTTS
+14 PMTVPTTS

-40 PVLTNNIA
+40 PILTNNIA

-110 VTHTLKEA
+110 VTNTLEEA
-118 LKKIGSLKIKKS
+118 LKQIDSLDIKGS
-130 QKKVTQ
+130 QKKVAQ
-136 VAFDLRD
+136 VAYDLRD
-143 MLDSIINVT
+143 LLDSIINVV
-152 LDEDVVKMLY
+152 LDESLIEMLN
-162 DWKSMLEK
+162 DWGNMLEK
-170 YDPQKPNSENSEKVE
+170 YDPQKPNSGDVEKE
-185 GEMQQSEAQEN
+185 LQQSEASEN
-196 LPFARLVN
+196 LPFARLIN
-204 SVVAI
+204 SIVAV

-222 SKTGPIGV
+222 SKTGPVGV
-230 MRFKVKT
+230 MKFKIKT
-237 AIMMGMIQDTIITAG
+237 AIMMGMISDTIVATG
-252 RMLGDEKVKGAITQ
+252 NMLSDKKVKGAIAQ
-266 IHEQSKIIPQALGC
+266 IHEQSKIIPQALEC
-280 LPTVISL
+280 LPTLVDL
-287 ASGDVEDDDSGGKGK
+287 ASGESSNGGKG
-302 KGKSEG
+302 GSE
-308 GSDMSKIM
+308 MKIM
-316 KYSATTILA
+316 RYSATTILA
-325 IHSLDKTSQRVIRL
+325 IQALNRSSQRIIGL
-339 LDSLRKVEDLDKLL
+339 LDSIRKVENLDKLTR
-353 DQVPKLQNLM
+353 QVPKLQNLM
-363 KSTDTL
+363 VATDALCTDT
-369 CADTIKTMSSLD
+369 TKTLSSLN
-381 KLASKSIISRF
+381 KLAGRSIISRL
-392 TTPIALGAIASYGGA
+392 TTPIALGAIARYSGM
-407 EKDAEGKETG
+407 EKDDEGNETS

-432 QDSFSEINTSAISS
+432 QDSFTEINTSIISS
-446 GIQKIQEIIDKI
+446 GIQKIQGVIDNI
-458 QALYKSVHKLVVS
+458 QQLYKSIHKLVVS
-471 SVVISTLARV
+471 SVVISTLAKV
-481 YSKVIKLGFSRVRG
+481 YSKVIKVGFSKVRG

-540 YDPAKIDIVSVYF
+540 YNPAKIGIVAVYF
-553 DKLKILMENIM
+553 DKLKVLIKNIVPTM
-564 PVVTQV
+564 TQIA
-570 VKLGSMKKLI
+570 KLGFMKRLVKR
-580 LWGTDVFRAL
+580 GTDAFRAL
-590 VTGIVDEAAELGKS
+590 VTGIAEEADELGKS

-619 IGTFLWTLAKS
+619 IGTFLWTLSKS
-630 IFVLSTSVAMLVLTA
+630 ILVLSASVVMLVLTA
-645 KLISSEWLSL
+645 NLISSEWLSI

-672 ATADKLVNEGTKSL
+672 ATADKLVNEGTESL
-686 TKLTIAVAV
+686 SKLSLAVVV
-695 LAGVVIALVLTSML
+695 LAGTVTILVLTSLL
-709 VRENWEG
+709 VRESWES
-716 LGYVALVLVGVVGV
+716 LGYVAAVLGGVLIVTL
-730 VWALAAIHKKLG
+730 ALAAAHKWFGK
-742 QGVTSMHLIALG
+742 GVESMVLVSLG
-754 VLILSLSVAVLCEVA
+754 VLILSLSVAVLCEIA

-781 VAAVFGGVL
+781 VAVVFGGVL
-790 LATVILAATSNLIG
+790 LATVILAATSNLIS

-838 EGFGYMAAT
+838 EGFGYMSAT
-847 LGIILGMFTLL
+847 LGIILGLFTLL

-884 AISAFVGLATK
+884 AIGAFVGLATK
-895 LSKADIDTEGV
+895 LSKAEIDTEGV

-968 TEFDKNGKGTKY
+968 TAFDKNGRGTKY
-980 HKMGANDFAEA
+980 HEMGANDFAEA

-1051 GSMAST
+1051 GGMAST

-1076 TEYEKI
+1076 TEYKKI
-1082 KDTDFTSAKERIVE
+1082 SDTDFTSAKERIVE
-1096 LATFFTQ
+1096 LATFFTK

-1212 LKAMKNFNEDYG
+1212 LKAMKDFNGEYG

>member
-110 VTHTLKEA
+110 VTNTLKEA

-170 YDPQKPNSENSEKVE
+170 YDPQKPNSEKVE

-204 SVVAI
+204 SVVAV

-230 MRFKVKT
+230 MKFKIKT

-280 LPTVISL
+280 LPTVIGL

-302 KGKSEG
+302 KGKGEG
-308 GSDMSKIM
+308 GSDISKIM
-316 KYSATTILA
+316 KYSTTVYLA

-363 KSTDTL
+363 KSTDAL
-369 CADTIKTMSSLD
+369 CTDTIKTMSSLD

-432 QDSFSEINTSAISS
+432 QDSFSEINTSIISS

-458 QALYKSVHKLVVS
+458 QTLYKSVHKLVVS

-526 KVVENNELEMLKKT
+526 KIVENNELEMLKKT
-540 YDPAKIDIVSVYF
+540 YDPAKIDIVAVYF
-553 DKLKILMENIM
+553 DKLKVLMKNIVPTM
-564 PVVTQV
+564 IQV
-570 VKLGSMKKLI
+570 AKLGFMKRLVER
-580 LWGTDVFRAL
+580 GTAAFRSL
-590 VTGIVDEAAELGKS
+590 VTGIAKEVDELGKP

-611 RAIINAKA
+611 RAIINAKS

-630 IFVLSTSVAMLVLTA
+630 IFVLSASVAMLVLTA

-661 MTGLLYAFYKL
+661 MTGL
-672 ATADKLVNEGTKSL
+672 
-686 TKLTIAVAV
+686 
-695 LAGVVIALVLTSML
+695 
-709 VRENWEG
+709 
-716 LGYVALVLVGVVGV
+716 
-730 VWALAAIHKKLG
+730 
-742 QGVTSMHLIALG
+742 
-754 VLILSLSVAVLCEVA
+754 
-769 KTVAV
+769 
-774 SWSSLGY
+774 
-781 VAAVFGGVL
+781 
-790 LATVILAATSNLIG
+790 
-804 KGVIG
+804 
-809 IIMISVGVLIL
+809 
-820 SVAVGVLAGIA
+820 
-831 SMITANW
+831 
-838 EGFGYMAAT
+838 
-847 LGIILGMFTLL
+847 
-858 AVASPY
+858 
-864 VLIASGVALVFSG
+864 
-877 AALLLAG
+877 
-884 AISAFVGLATK
+884 
-895 LSKADIDTEGV
+895 
-906 KKKTNSILNTFVG
+906 
-919 KGGIVDII
+919 
-927 DSIPILKLTRAT
+927 
-939 IKTVQLSGIV
+939 
-949 GCVGRMAKTLSK
+949 
-961 IASLKFP
+961 
-968 TEFDKNGKGTKY
+968 
-980 HKMGANDFAEA
+980 
-991 ASNGISIVSF
+991 
-1001 FTAMFDDRPTTLTV
+1001 
-1015 GGKSV
+1015 
-1020 TIRPISMSALN
+1020 
-1031 KITLST
+1031 
-1037 RIKFGFLN
+1037 
-1045 GIVKSI
+1045 
-1051 GSMAST
+1051 
-1057 VASVA
+1057 
-1062 SLKVPIAWDKDGNP
+1062 
-1076 TEYEKI
+1076 
-1082 KDTDFTSAKERIVE
+1082 
-1096 LATFFTQ
+1096 
-1103 AIADASVTVQNVKK
+1103 
-1117 KNLKRIKLA
+1117 
-1126 LSAIEPVVGIV
+1126 
-1137 DTIKTLAEGT
+1137 
-1147 VPIYKEVNGQIEKD
+1147 
-1161 KDGNPVVTGYRRLS
+1161 
-1175 DWLPTAKTEIERN
+1175 
-1188 ITSIIT
+1188 
-1194 SVLDPISR
+1194 
-1202 ITSNDEMKKK
+1202 
-1212 LKAMKNFNEDYG
+1212 
-1224 ESIQDIINT
+1224 
-1233 VSSINASE
+1233 
-1241 KGAETF
+1241 
-1247 KKNVASVESLITKIN
+1247 
-1262 SADVSKLT
+1262 
-1270 RVRDMFKYISELSKS
+1270 
-1285 LNGNIDKLAKTI
+1285 
-1297 NDNLVVTLK
+1297 
-1306 DLKEVLEEV
+1306 
-1315 NETLDVDKGV
+1315 
-1325 KITQPTVANKAT
+1325 
-1337 PSNNNKKITA
+1337 
-1347 PTKPTVD
+1347 
-1354 VDALARKL
+1354 
-1362 DTVITQLNKLSGTI
+1362 
-1376 TTSGPQRAL
+1376 
-1385 KVTF
+1385 